1 MANVI
6 EVGTIDGYSN
16 GNTHGRYRVCIAYDS
31 CTRNYSKPTGS
42 VSHSGVGRTTA
53 TITGNVSNWGTAGAV
68 TFVSG
73 TGISYKPSG
82 YGYTFSGNATMFAV
96 RYNSGYT
103 TNSMRHSGWIGASG
117 NNTWGETSENNSGS
131 SSPATFSAN
140 KGTVTYNCPANQS
153 YIPVYVYVRAANS
166 NGSTVG
172 GTPLEKTTNV
182 PISNHNTNTSS
193 SIVYGTSTS
202 YGNSASSG
210 VQITNLSPNTTYY
223 YRYRLTNAGGSSDY
237 TGNFTTTGNAPVI
250 NSIAVSPSRTSAIF
264 SPNVSYDTNA
274 SFSSYSIRYGTSTS
288 YGSTSTSTTISGL
301 TPNTTYY
308 YSMTVTDNWGRT
320 STAKTGSFKTTGNN
334 PTINSH
340 EVKVYAQTS
349 VEMQY
354 SASYDTN
361 DSLSSY
367 EWEYGT
373 STSYGSSV
381 TGTNI
386 INGLNANTTYYY
398 KLTVTSVQGR
408 SSTATGSFKTD
419 PATVTISALGI
430 SEITETTVKVDY
442 TFSNPSNVEQFYVI
456 ETILE
461 REDGTSQNYQASN
474 VIPPYSKVYNNLEP
488 GSKYTCKVRVSI
500 KGQSGTVYYSQWA
513 SQDFETLASTPFVK
527 IDSNGV
533 IKHYKGYAL
542 GKSDIYNGYS
552 SEWKNGNYSE
562 TINSSISFNGEGA
575 GVSKVKHIEIMPN
588 DAYAYEFP
596 VEQFTT
602 SSGITLILTNASD
615 IIQKVVKVTSGQSG
629 SINTDS
635 STRLYITCTG
645 TDLSK
650 ETAKYIRFSIY
661 RSIKKV
667 PLDKESIVT
676 LNNKIRYIDISQNGY
691 IKGTTTGSDGKIIE
705 LDVYDKLGNNIALN
719 KNVTMERG
727 SGSNLEKIT
736 DGNHD
741 GSSYCI
747 LNENSAG
754 TTVRIDL
761 GQEYSYDQIDRV
773 VLWRDV
779 DCLYQESRLLGLDAN
794 KQITWKFQSY
804 KSEGVY
810 KETSEGYTGR
820 PRKAKT
826 KHNIYITSLL
836 NELDNPPFADKITI
850 NADWNI
856 SIPPVIADLTTHRV
870 DAIIAANSGRLL
882 KNDVGDLTALTTTEK
897 SNLVDAINEIWNGI
911 NKTEEEFTVL
921 DFVLESILCG

>member
-1 MANVI
+1 MATVYSGQRWNGEGSCYWRIRVDYSDNSANVYVD
-6 EVGTIDGYSN
+6 VG
-16 GNTHGRYRVCIAYDS
+16 
-31 CTRNYSKPTGS
+31 
-42 VSHSGVGRTTA
+42 
-53 TITGNVSNWGTAGAV
+53 
-68 TFVSG
+68 
-73 TGISYKPSG
+73 PSG
-82 YGYTFSGNATMFAV
+82 WSIWLRFT
-96 RYNSGYT
+96 
-103 TNSMRHSGWIGASG
+103 SG
-117 NNTWGETSENNSGS
+117 NNTFTKN
-131 SSPATFSAN
+131 A
-140 KGTVTYNCPANQS
+140 
-153 YIPVYVYVRAANS
+153 
-166 NGSTVG
+166 
-172 GTPLEKTTNV
+172 
-182 PISNHNTNTSS
+182 
-193 SIVYGTSTS
+193 
-202 YGNSASSG
+202 
-210 VQITNLSPNTTYY
+210 TTYY
-223 YRYRLTNAGGSSDY
+223 ASNNGKSANLLGTLSISPYSATTVYQTCSGSTWGGNVNGESSVTIPQQYSPAGPTYSRSVSGITRTSATLNVSCSSNPASYWRIHWYDTSGSWVGYSGNGATGSWTYTQDNLTPNTSYNFY
-237 TGNFTTTGNAPVI
+237 TQVTNNNDGEETGLSPIGFTTTGNAPTI
-250 NSIAVSPSRTSAIF
+250 NSVAVSPSRTSAIF
-264 SPNVSYDTNA
+264 NPNVSYDTNA

-320 STAKTGSFKTTGNN
+320 SIAKTGSFKTTGNN

-340 EVKVYAQTS
+340 GVKTYAQTS

-367 EWEYGT
+367 KWEYGT

-386 INGLNANTTYYY
+386 INGLNVNTTYYY
-398 KLTVTSVQGR
+398 KLTVTSTQGR
-408 SSTATGSFKTD
+408 NSTTTGSFKTD

-430 SEITETTVKVDY
+430 SEITETTAKVDY
-442 TFSNPSNVEQFYVI
+442 TFNNPSNVGQFYVI

-461 REDGTSQNYQASN
+461 REDGDSHNYQVNNIAS
-474 VIPPYSKVYNNLEP
+474 PYSKVYDNLEP
-488 GSKYTCKVRVSI
+488 GSKYTCKARVGI
-500 KGQSGTVYYSQWA
+500 KGQGGTIYYSQWA

-562 TINSSISFNGEGA
+562 TVNSPISFNGEGA
-575 GVSKVKHIEIMPN
+575 GVSKVKYIEIMPN

-602 SSGITLILTNASD
+602 SSNITLILTNVSD
-615 IIQKVVKVTSGQSG
+615 IVQKVVKVTPGQSG

-645 TDLSK
+645 TDLNK
-650 ETAKYIRFSIY
+650 ETARYVRFSIY
-661 RSIKKV
+661 RSISKV

-741 GSSYCI
+741 GSSYCT

-754 TTVRIDL
+754 TTVRVDL

-779 DCLYQESRLLGLDAN
+779 DCLYQESRLLGLDVN

-836 NELDNPPFADKITI
+836 NELDSPPFADKITI

-921 DFVLESILCG
+921 DFVLESILCS

>member
-1 MANVI
+1 MATVYSGQRWNGEGSCYWRIRVDYSDNSANVYVD
-6 EVGTIDGYSN
+6 VG
-16 GNTHGRYRVCIAYDS
+16 
-31 CTRNYSKPTGS
+31 
-42 VSHSGVGRTTA
+42 
-53 TITGNVSNWGTAGAV
+53 
-68 TFVSG
+68 
-73 TGISYKPSG
+73 PSG
-82 YGYTFSGNATMFAV
+82 WSIWLRFT
-96 RYNSGYT
+96 
-103 TNSMRHSGWIGASG
+103 SG
-117 NNTWGETSENNSGS
+117 NNTFTKN
-131 SSPATFSAN
+131 A
-140 KGTVTYNCPANQS
+140 
-153 YIPVYVYVRAANS
+153 
-166 NGSTVG
+166 
-172 GTPLEKTTNV
+172 
-182 PISNHNTNTSS
+182 
-193 SIVYGTSTS
+193 
-202 YGNSASSG
+202 
-210 VQITNLSPNTTYY
+210 TTYY
-223 YRYRLTNAGGSSDY
+223 ASNNGKSANLLGTLSISPYSATTVYQTCSGSTWGGNVNGESSVTIPQQYSPAGPTYSRSVSGITRTSATLNVSCSSNPASYWRIHWYDTSGSWVGYSGNGATGSWTYTQDNLTPNTSYNFY
-237 TGNFTTTGNAPVI
+237 TQVTNNNDGEGTGLSPIGFTTTGNAPTI
-250 NSIAVSPSRTSAIF
+250 NSVAVSPSRTSAIF
-264 SPNVSYDTNA
+264 NPNVSYDTNA

-320 STAKTGSFKTTGNN
+320 SAAKTGSFKTTGNN

-340 EVKVYAQTS
+340 GVKTYAQTS
-349 VEMQY
+349 AEMQY

-367 EWEYGT
+367 KWEYGT

-386 INGLNANTTYYY
+386 INGLNVNTTYYY
-398 KLTVTSVQGR
+398 KLTVTSTQGR
-408 SSTATGSFKTD
+408 NSTTTGSFKTD

-430 SEITETTVKVDY
+430 SEITETTAKVDY
-442 TFSNPSNVEQFYVI
+442 TFNNPSNVGQFYVI

-461 REDGTSQNYQASN
+461 REDGDSHNYQVNNIAS
-474 VIPPYSKVYNNLEP
+474 PYSKVYDNLEP
-488 GSKYTCKVRVSI
+488 GSKYTCKARVGI
-500 KGQSGTVYYSQWA
+500 KGQGGTIYYSQWA

-562 TINSSISFNGEGA
+562 TVNSPISFNGEGA
-575 GVSKVKHIEIMPN
+575 GVSKVKYIEIMPN

-602 SSGITLILTNASD
+602 SSNITLILTNVSD
-615 IIQKVVKVTSGQSG
+615 IVQKVVKVTPGQSG

-645 TDLSK
+645 TDLNK
-650 ETAKYIRFSIY
+650 ETARYVRFSIY
-661 RSIKKV
+661 RSISKV

-719 KNVTMERG
+719 KNVTMEKG

-779 DCLYQESRLLGLDAN
+779 DCIYQESRLLGLDAS

-810 KETSEGYTGR
+810 KETSEGYTAR

>member
-1 MANVI
+1 MATVYSGQRWNGEGSCYWRIRVDYSDNSANVYVD
-6 EVGTIDGYSN
+6 VG
-16 GNTHGRYRVCIAYDS
+16 
-31 CTRNYSKPTGS
+31 
-42 VSHSGVGRTTA
+42 
-53 TITGNVSNWGTAGAV
+53 
-68 TFVSG
+68 
-73 TGISYKPSG
+73 PSG
-82 YGYTFSGNATMFAV
+82 WSIWLRFT
-96 RYNSGYT
+96 
-103 TNSMRHSGWIGASG
+103 SG
-117 NNTWGETSENNSGS
+117 NNTFTKN
-131 SSPATFSAN
+131 A
-140 KGTVTYNCPANQS
+140 
-153 YIPVYVYVRAANS
+153 
-166 NGSTVG
+166 
-172 GTPLEKTTNV
+172 
-182 PISNHNTNTSS
+182 
-193 SIVYGTSTS
+193 
-202 YGNSASSG
+202 
-210 VQITNLSPNTTYY
+210 TTYY
-223 YRYRLTNAGGSSDY
+223 ASNNGKSANLLGTLSISPYSATTVYQTCSGSTWGGNVNGESSVTIPQQYSPAGPTYSRSVSGITRTSATLNVSCSSNPASYWRIHWYDTSGSWVGYSGNGATGSWTYTQDNLTPNTSYNFY
-237 TGNFTTTGNAPVI
+237 TQVTNNNDGEGTGLSPIEFTTTGNAPTI
-250 NSIAVSPSRTSAIF
+250 NSVAVSPSRTSAIF
-264 SPNVSYDTNA
+264 NPNVSYDTNA
-274 SFSSYSIRYGTSTS
+274 SFRSYSIRYGTSTS

-320 STAKTGSFKTTGNN
+320 SAAKTGSFKTTGNN

-340 EVKVYAQTS
+340 GVKTYAQTS

-367 EWEYGT
+367 KWEYGT

-398 KLTVTSVQGR
+398 KLTVTSTQGR

-430 SEITETTVKVDY
+430 SEITETTAKVDY
-442 TFSNPSNVEQFYVI
+442 TFNNPSNVEQFYVI
-456 ETILE
+456 ETVLE
-461 REDGTSQNYQASN
+461 REDGTSQNYQAN
-474 VIPPYSKVYNNLEP
+474 NITPPYTKVYDNLEP
-488 GSKYTCKVRVSI
+488 GSKYTCKTRVGI

-562 TINSSISFNGEGA
+562 TVNSPISFNGEGA
-575 GVSKVKHIEIMPN
+575 GVSKVKYIEIMPN
-588 DAYAYEFP
+588 DTYTYEFP

-602 SSGITLILTNASD
+602 SSSITLILTNVSD
-615 IIQKVVKVTSGQSG
+615 IIQKVVKVTPGQSG
-629 SINTDS
+629 SINTGS
-635 STRLYITCTG
+635 STRLYMTCTG

-650 ETAKYIRFSIY
+650 ETAKYVRFSIY

-741 GSSYCI
+741 GSSYCT

-754 TTVRIDL
+754 TTVRVDL

-850 NADWNI
+850 NADWNM

>member
-1 MANVI
+1 MATVYSGQRWNGEGSCYWRIRVDYSDNSANVYVD
-6 EVGTIDGYSN
+6 VG
-16 GNTHGRYRVCIAYDS
+16 
-31 CTRNYSKPTGS
+31 
-42 VSHSGVGRTTA
+42 
-53 TITGNVSNWGTAGAV
+53 
-68 TFVSG
+68 
-73 TGISYKPSG
+73 PSG
-82 YGYTFSGNATMFAV
+82 WSIWLRFT
-96 RYNSGYT
+96 
-103 TNSMRHSGWIGASG
+103 SG
-117 NNTWGETSENNSGS
+117 NNTFTKN
-131 SSPATFSAN
+131 A
-140 KGTVTYNCPANQS
+140 
-153 YIPVYVYVRAANS
+153 
-166 NGSTVG
+166 
-172 GTPLEKTTNV
+172 
-182 PISNHNTNTSS
+182 
-193 SIVYGTSTS
+193 
-202 YGNSASSG
+202 
-210 VQITNLSPNTTYY
+210 TTYY
-223 YRYRLTNAGGSSDY
+223 ASNNGKSANLLGTLSISPYSATTVYQTCSGSTWGGNVNGESSVTIPQQYSPAGPTYSRSVSGITRTSATLNVSCSSNPASYWRIHWYDTSGSWVGYSGNGATGSWTYTQDNLTPNTSYNFY
-237 TGNFTTTGNAPVI
+237 TQVTNNNDGEGTGLSPIEFTTTGNAPTI
-250 NSIAVSPSRTSAIF
+250 NSVAVSPSRTSAIF
-264 SPNVSYDTNA
+264 NPNVSYDTNA
-274 SFSSYSIRYGTSTS
+274 SFRSYSIRYGTSTS

-320 STAKTGSFKTTGNN
+320 SIAKTGSFKTTGNN

-340 EVKVYAQTS
+340 GVKTYAQTS

-367 EWEYGT
+367 KWEYGT
-373 STSYGSSV
+373 STSYGSLV

-386 INGLNANTTYYY
+386 INGLNVNTTYYY
-398 KLTVTSVQGR
+398 KLTVTSTQGR
-408 SSTATGSFKTD
+408 NSTTTGSFKTD

-430 SEITETTVKVDY
+430 SEITETTAKVDY
-442 TFSNPSNVEQFYVI
+442 TFNNPSNVGQFYVI

-461 REDGTSQNYQASN
+461 REDGDSQNYQVNNIA
-474 VIPPYSKVYNNLEP
+474 PPYSKVYDNLEP
-488 GSKYTCKVRVSI
+488 GSKYTCKARVGI
-500 KGQSGTVYYSQWA
+500 KGQGGTIYYSQWA

-562 TINSSISFNGEGA
+562 TINSPISFNGEGA
-575 GVSKVKHIEIMPN
+575 GVSKVKYIEIMPN

-602 SSGITLILTNASD
+602 SSNITLILTNVSD
-615 IIQKVVKVTSGQSG
+615 IVQKVVKVIPGQSG

-645 TDLSK
+645 TDLNK
-650 ETAKYIRFSIY
+650 ETARYVRFSIY
-661 RSIKKV
+661 RSISKV

-719 KNVTMERG
+719 KNVTMEKG

-741 GSSYCI
+741 GSSYCT

-754 TTVRIDL
+754 TTVRVDL

-779 DCLYQESRLLGLDAN
+779 DCIYQESRLLGLDAS

-810 KETSEGYTGR
+810 KETSEGYTAR

-897 SNLVDAINEIWNGI
+897 SNLVDAINEIWEGI

>member
-1 MANVI
+1 MATVYSGQRWNGEGSCYWRIRVDYSDNSANVYVD
-6 EVGTIDGYSN
+6 VG
-16 GNTHGRYRVCIAYDS
+16 
-31 CTRNYSKPTGS
+31 
-42 VSHSGVGRTTA
+42 
-53 TITGNVSNWGTAGAV
+53 
-68 TFVSG
+68 
-73 TGISYKPSG
+73 PSG
-82 YGYTFSGNATMFAV
+82 WSIWLRFT
-96 RYNSGYT
+96 
-103 TNSMRHSGWIGASG
+103 SG
-117 NNTWGETSENNSGS
+117 NNTFTKN
-131 SSPATFSAN
+131 A
-140 KGTVTYNCPANQS
+140 
-153 YIPVYVYVRAANS
+153 
-166 NGSTVG
+166 
-172 GTPLEKTTNV
+172 
-182 PISNHNTNTSS
+182 
-193 SIVYGTSTS
+193 
-202 YGNSASSG
+202 
-210 VQITNLSPNTTYY
+210 TTYY
-223 YRYRLTNAGGSSDY
+223 ASNNGKSANLLGTLSISPYSATTVYQTCSGSTWGGNVNGESSVTIPQQYSPAGPTYSRSVSGITRTSATLNVSCSSNPASYWRIHWYNTSGNWVGYSGNGATGSWTYTQDNLTPNTSYNFY
-237 TGNFTTTGNAPVI
+237 TQVTNNNDGEATGLSPIEFTTTGNAPTI
-250 NSIAVSPSRTSAIF
+250 NSVAVSPSRTSAIF
-264 SPNVSYDTNA
+264 NPNVSYDTNA
-274 SFSSYSIRYGTSTS
+274 SFRSYSIRYGTSTS

-308 YSMTVTDNWGRT
+308 YSVTVTDNWGRT
-320 STAKTGSFKTTGNN
+320 STAKTGNFKTTGNN
-334 PTINSH
+334 PTIDSH
-340 EVKVYAQTS
+340 EVKVYTQTS

-367 EWEYGT
+367 KWEYGT

-488 GSKYTCKVRVSI
+488 GSKYTCKARVGI

-615 IIQKVVKVTSGQSG
+615 IIQKVVKVTPGQSG

-650 ETAKYIRFSIY
+650 ETAKYVRFSIY

-667 PLDKESIVT
+667 QLDKESIVT

-741 GSSYCI
+741 GSSYCT

-754 TTVRIDL
+754 TTVRVDL

-897 SNLVDAINEIWNGI
+897 SNLVDAINEIWEGI

>member
-1 MANVI
+1 MATVYSGQRWNGEGSCYWRIRVDYSDNSANVYVD
-6 EVGTIDGYSN
+6 VG
-16 GNTHGRYRVCIAYDS
+16 
-31 CTRNYSKPTGS
+31 
-42 VSHSGVGRTTA
+42 
-53 TITGNVSNWGTAGAV
+53 
-68 TFVSG
+68 
-73 TGISYKPSG
+73 PSG
-82 YGYTFSGNATMFAV
+82 WSIWLRFT
-96 RYNSGYT
+96 
-103 TNSMRHSGWIGASG
+103 SG
-117 NNTWGETSENNSGS
+117 NNTFTKN
-131 SSPATFSAN
+131 A
-140 KGTVTYNCPANQS
+140 
-153 YIPVYVYVRAANS
+153 
-166 NGSTVG
+166 
-172 GTPLEKTTNV
+172 
-182 PISNHNTNTSS
+182 
-193 SIVYGTSTS
+193 
-202 YGNSASSG
+202 
-210 VQITNLSPNTTYY
+210 TTYY
-223 YRYRLTNAGGSSDY
+223 ASNNGKSANLLGTLSISPYSATTVYQTCSGSTWGGNVNGESSVTIPQQYSPAGPTYSRSVSGITRTSATLNVSCSSNPASYWRIHWYDTSGSWVGYSGNGATGSWTYTQDNLTPNTSYNFY
-237 TGNFTTTGNAPVI
+237 TQVTNNNDGEGTGLSPIEFTTTGNAPTI
-250 NSIAVSPSRTSAIF
+250 NSVAVSPSRTSAIF
-264 SPNVSYDTNA
+264 NPNVSYDTNA
-274 SFSSYSIRYGTSTS
+274 SFRSYSIRYGTSTS

-320 STAKTGSFKTTGNN
+320 SAAKTGSFKTTGNN

-340 EVKVYAQTS
+340 GVKTYAQTS
-349 VEMQY
+349 TEMQY

-367 EWEYGT
+367 KWEYGT

-381 TGTNI
+381 TGTNTI
-386 INGLNANTTYYY
+386 SGLSVNTTYYY
-398 KLTVTSVQGR
+398 KLTVTGIQGR

-430 SEITETTVKVDY
+430 SEITETTAKVDY
-442 TFSNPSNVEQFYVI
+442 TFNNPSNVEQFYVI
-456 ETILE
+456 ETVLE
-461 REDGTSQNYQASN
+461 REDGTSQNYQAN
-474 VIPPYSKVYNNLEP
+474 NITPPYTKVYDNLEP
-488 GSKYTCKVRVSI
+488 GSKYTCKARVGI
-500 KGQSGTVYYSQWA
+500 KGQGGTIYYSQWA

-562 TINSSISFNGEGA
+562 TVNSPISFNGEGA
-575 GVSKVKHIEIMPN
+575 GVSKVKYIEIMPN

-602 SSGITLILTNASD
+602 SSGITLILTNVSD
-615 IIQKVVKVTSGQSG
+615 IIQKVVKVTPGQSG

-650 ETAKYIRFSIY
+650 ETARYVRFSIY

-719 KNVTMERG
+719 KNVTMEKG

-741 GSSYCI
+741 GSSYCT

-773 VLWRDV
+773 VLWRDA

-810 KETSEGYTGR
+810 KETSEGYTAR

-921 DFVLESILCG
+921 DFVLESILCN

>member
-1 MANVI
+1 MATVYSGQRWNGDGSCYWRIRVDYSDNTANVYVD
-6 EVGTIDGYSN
+6 VG
-16 GNTHGRYRVCIAYDS
+16 
-31 CTRNYSKPTGS
+31 
-42 VSHSGVGRTTA
+42 
-53 TITGNVSNWGTAGAV
+53 
-68 TFVSG
+68 
-73 TGISYKPSG
+73 PSG
-82 YGYTFSGNATMFAV
+82 WSIWLRFT
-96 RYNSGYT
+96 
-103 TNSMRHSGWIGASG
+103 SG
-117 NNTWGETSENNSGS
+117 NNTFTKNATIYYASNNGKSANLLGTLSISPYSATTVYQTCSGS
-131 SSPATFSAN
+131 SWGGNVNGESSVTIPKQYSPEGPTYSRSVSGITRTSATLNVSCSSN
-140 KGTVTYNCPANQS
+140 PAS
-153 YIPVYVYVRAANS
+153 YWKIHWY
-166 NGSTVG
+166 
-172 GTPLEKTTNV
+172 
-182 PISNHNTNTSS
+182 NTSGSWVGS
-193 SIVYGTSTS
+193 SGNGATGSWTYTQDNLTPNTS
-202 YGNSASSG
+202 YNFYTQ
-210 VQITNLSPNTTYY
+210 VTNNNDGEGTGLSPI
-223 YRYRLTNAGGSSDY
+223 G
-237 TGNFTTTGNAPVI
+237 FITTGNAPTI
-250 NSIAVSPSRTSAIF
+250 NSVAVSPSRTSVIF
-264 SPNVSYDTNA
+264 NPNVSYDTNA

-320 STAKTGSFKTTGNN
+320 SVAKTGSFKTTGNN

-340 EVKVYAQTS
+340 GIKTYAQTS

-367 EWEYGT
+367 KWEYGT
-373 STSYGSSV
+373 STSYGNSV

-398 KLTVTSVQGR
+398 KLTVTSTQGR
-408 SSTATGSFKTD
+408 NSTTTGSFKTD

-430 SEITETTVKVDY
+430 SEITETTAKVDY
-442 TFSNPSNVEQFYVI
+442 TFNNPSNVEQFYVI
-456 ETILE
+456 ETVLE
-461 REDGTSQNYQASN
+461 REDGTSQNYQAN
-474 VIPPYSKVYNNLEP
+474 NITPPYTKVYDNLEQ
-488 GSKYTCKVRVSI
+488 GSKYTCKTRVGI
-500 KGQSGTVYYSQWA
+500 KGQSGTIYYSQWA

-562 TINSSISFNGEGA
+562 TVNSPISFNGEGA
-575 GVSKVKHIEIMPN
+575 GVSKVKYIEIMPN
-588 DAYAYEFP
+588 DAYTYEFP

-602 SSGITLILTNASD
+602 SSGITLILTNVSD
-615 IIQKVVKVTSGQSG
+615 IIQKVVKVTPGQSG
-629 SINTDS
+629 SINTGS

-645 TDLSK
+645 TDLNK
-650 ETAKYIRFSIY
+650 ETVRYVRFSIY

-719 KNVTMERG
+719 RNVTMERG
-727 SGSNLEKIT
+727 SGSNLERIT

-741 GSSYCI
+741 GSSYCT

-754 TTVRIDL
+754 TTVRVDL

-810 KETSEGYTGR
+810 KETSEGYTAR

-836 NELDNPPFADKITI
+836 NELDSPPFADKITI
-850 NADWNI
+850 NADWNM
-856 SIPPVIADLTTHRV
+856 SIPPVITDLTTHRV

>member
-1 MANVI
+1 MAS
-6 EVGTIDGYSN
+6 GTVRIRPD
-16 GNTHGRYRVCIAYDS
+16 
-31 CTRNYSKPTGS
+31 
-42 VSHSGVGRTTA
+42 GRTPQLGVKYST
-53 TITGNVSNWGTAGAV
+53 
-68 TFVSG
+68 
-73 TGISYKPSG
+73 SYNG
-82 YGYTFSGNATMFAV
+82 
-96 RYNSGYT
+96 
-103 TNSMRHSGWIGASG
+103 
-117 NNTWGETSENNSGS
+117 SGS
-131 SSPATFSAN
+131 YTVSLWLASSSVYSSGAHFGYRIEATL
-140 KGTVTYNCPANQS
+140 
-153 YIPVYVYVRAANS
+153 
-166 NGSTVG
+166 NGSTQRLKENSPSQWSENG
-172 GTPLEKTTNV
+172 GNGTKTWYNV
-182 PISNHNTNTSS
+182 PYGSKVSFGSQVDMSSNVDIGYDTPGGPTYSRSVSGITRTSATLNVSCSSNPAGYWRIHWYNTSGS
-193 SIVYGTSTS
+193 WVGYSGNGATGSWTYTQDNLTPNTS
-202 YGNSASSG
+202 YNFYTQ
-210 VQITNLSPNTTYY
+210 VTNNNDGEETGLSPV
-223 YRYRLTNAGGSSDY
+223 G
-237 TGNFTTTGNAPVI
+237 FTTTGNAPTI
-250 NSIAVSPSRTSAIF
+250 NSIGVSPSRTSAVF
-264 SPNVSYDTNA
+264 NSSVSYDTNA
-274 SFSSYSIRYGTSTS
+274 SFSSYSIRYGTSTN
-288 YGSTSTSTTISGL
+288 YGLTSTSTTISGL

-308 YSMTVTDNWGRT
+308 YSITVTDNWGRT
-320 STAKTGSFKTTGNN
+320 SAAKTGNFKTTGNN

-340 EVKVYAQTS
+340 GVKTYAQTS
-349 VEMQY
+349 TEMQY

-367 EWEYGT
+367 KWEYGT
-373 STSYGSSV
+373 SISYGSSV
-381 TGTNI
+381 TGTNTI
-386 INGLNANTTYYY
+386 SGLSANTIYYY
-398 KLTVTSVQGR
+398 KLTVTGIQGR

-430 SEITETTVKVDY
+430 SEITETAAKVDY
-442 TFSNPSNVEQFYVI
+442 TFNNPSNVEQFYVI
-456 ETILE
+456 ETVLE
-461 REDGTSQNYQASN
+461 REDGTSQNYQAN
-474 VIPPYSKVYNNLEP
+474 NITPPYTKVYDNLEP
-488 GSKYTCKVRVSI
+488 GSKYTCKVRVGI
-500 KGQSGTVYYSQWA
+500 KGQGGTIYYSQWT

-562 TINSSISFNGEGA
+562 TVNSSISFNREGA
-575 GVSKVKHIEIMPN
+575 GVSKVKYIEIMPN
-588 DAYAYEFP
+588 DTYTYEFP

-602 SSGITLILTNASD
+602 SSGITLILTNVSD
-615 IIQKVVKVTSGQSG
+615 IIQKVVKVTPGQSG
-629 SINTDS
+629 SINTGS
-635 STRLYITCTG
+635 GTRLYITCTG
-645 TDLSK
+645 TNLSK
-650 ETAKYIRFSIY
+650 ETARYVRFSIY

-667 PLDKESIVT
+667 QLDKESIVT

-719 KNVTMERG
+719 KNVTIEKG

-741 GSSYCI
+741 GSSYCT

-754 TTVRIDL
+754 TTVRVDL

-779 DCLYQESRLLGLDAN
+779 DCLYQESRLLGLDTN

-810 KETSEGYTGR
+810 KETSEGYTAR

-836 NELDNPPFADKITI
+836 NELDSPPFADKITI
-850 NADWNI
+850 NADWDI

>member
-1 MANVI
+1 MATWVN
-6 EVGTIDGYSN
+6 EVSTSQGGNISMRVAGGYTAVTRVGNTITCNIGVRFIASQWTYNSVVGWYGGVRKWAQRSEGGQHTATNGTYYCGSGDIPGLNYQNTSETTPWSFSATVSGRGAGTVSATIGTAWNGWTPNSSQYNHTFSIPYPAVAGDPVYSRSVSGITRTSATLNISCTSNPTAYWRIHWYNTNAEWVGYSGN
-16 GNTHGRYRVCIAYDS
+16 GA
-31 CTRNYSKPTGS
+31 
-42 VSHSGVGRTTA
+42 
-53 TITGNVSNWGTAGAV
+53 TGNW
-68 TFVSG
+68 
-73 TGISYKPSG
+73 SY
-82 YGYTFSGNATMFAV
+82 T
-96 RYNSGYT
+96 
-103 TNSMRHSGWIGASG
+103 
-117 NNTWGETSENNSGS
+117 
-131 SSPATFSAN
+131 
-140 KGTVTYNCPANQS
+140 QD
-153 YIPVYVYVRAANS
+153 
-166 NGSTVG
+166 
-172 GTPLEKTTNV
+172 
-182 PISNHNTNTSS
+182 
-193 SIVYGTSTS
+193 
-202 YGNSASSG
+202 
-210 VQITNLSPNTTYY
+210 NLTPNTTYNFY
-223 YRYRLTNAGGSSDY
+223 TQVTNNDDGEA
-237 TGNFTTTGNAPVI
+237 TGLSPISFTTSGNAPVL
-250 NSIAVSPSRTSAIF
+250 NSVTVSPSRTAAVLN
-264 SPNVSYDTNA
+264 PNVSYDTNA
-274 SFSSYSIRYGTSTS
+274 SFGSYSIRYGMSTS

-301 TPNTTYY
+301 TPNTIYY
-308 YSMTVTDNWGRT
+308 YSVTVTDNWGRT
-320 STAKTGSFKTTGNN
+320 STAKTGSFKTTGND
-334 PTINSH
+334 PVIESH
-340 EVKVYAQTS
+340 GVYRYDQTD
-349 VEMQY
+349 VEMEY
-354 SASYDTN
+354 SASFDTN
-361 DSLSSY
+361 DSLSQQ
-367 EWEYGT
+367 EWDYGT
-373 STSYGSSV
+373 STSYGSTVSE
-381 TGTNI
+381 TNH
-386 INGLNANTTYYY
+386 LANLTPNTVYYY
-398 KLTVTSVQGR
+398 RLKVRGVQGR
-408 SSTATGSFKTD
+408 TGIATGSFKTD
-419 PATVTISALGI
+419 PETVTISALNI
-430 SEITETTVKVDY
+430 SEITETTAKVNY
-442 TFSNPSNVEQFYVI
+442 TFNNPSNVTSFEKI
-456 ETILE
+456 ETIITK
-461 REDGTSQNYQASN
+461 DGGADQAYEESDI
-474 VIPPYSKVYNNLEP
+474 IPPYSKIYDNLEP
-488 GSKYTCKVRVSI
+488 GAKYTYKTRVI
-500 KGQSGTVYYSQWA
+500 IRGQLGVGNHYTFYTSPWVIRE
-513 SQDFETLASTPFVK
+513 FETLASTPFVK

-562 TINSSISFNGEGA
+562 TVNSSISFNGEGA

-596 VEQFTT
+596 VEQFKT

-615 IIQKVVKVTSGQSG
+615 IIQKVVKVIPGQSG

-650 ETAKYIRFSIY
+650 ETARYVRFSIY

-691 IKGTTTGSDGKIIE
+691 VKGTTTGSDGKIIA
-705 LDVYDKLGNNIALN
+705 LDVYDKLGDNIALN
-719 KNVTMERG
+719 KNVTMEKG

-741 GSSYCI
+741 GSSYCT

-754 TTVRIDL
+754 TTVRVDL

-810 KETSEGYTGR
+810 KETSEGYTAR

-836 NELDNPPFADKITI
+836 NELDSPPFADKITI

>member
-53 TITGNVSNWGTAGAV
+53 TITGNVSNWGTSGAV

-117 NNTWGETSENNSGS
+117 SNTWGETSENNSGS

-140 KGTVTYNCPANQS
+140 KGRVTYNCPANQS

-172 GTPLEKTTNV
+172 GTPLEKTINV

-237 TGNFTTTGNAPVI
+237 TGNFTTTGNAPTI
-250 NSIAVSPSRTSAIF
+250 NSVAVSPSRTSVILN
-264 SPNVSYDTNA
+264 PNVSYDTNA

-320 STAKTGSFKTTGNN
+320 SAAKTGSFKTTGNN

-340 EVKVYAQTS
+340 GVKTYAQTS
-349 VEMQY
+349 TEMQC

-367 EWEYGT
+367 KWEYGT

-381 TGTNI
+381 TGTNTI
-386 INGLNANTTYYY
+386 SGLSANTTYYY
-398 KLTVTSVQGR
+398 KLTVTGIQGR

-430 SEITETTVKVDY
+430 SEITETTAKVDY
-442 TFSNPSNVEQFYVI
+442 TFNNPSNVEQFYVI
-456 ETILE
+456 ETVLE
-461 REDGTSQNYQASN
+461 REDGTSQNYQAN
-474 VIPPYSKVYNNLEP
+474 NIIPPYTKVYDNLEP
-488 GSKYTCKVRVSI
+488 GSKYTCKTRVGI

-562 TINSSISFNGEGA
+562 TVNSPISFNGEGA
-575 GVSKVKHIEIMPN
+575 GVSKVKYIEIMPN
-588 DAYAYEFP
+588 DTYTYEFP

-602 SSGITLILTNASD
+602 SSGITLILTNVSD
-615 IIQKVVKVTSGQSG
+615 IIQKVVKVTPGQSG

-645 TDLSK
+645 TDLNK
-650 ETAKYIRFSIY
+650 ETARYVRFSIY

-741 GSSYCI
+741 GSSYCT

-754 TTVRIDL
+754 TTVRVDL

>member
-1 MANVI
+1 MA
-6 EVGTIDGYSN
+6 
-16 GNTHGRYRVCIAYDS
+16 
-31 CTRNYSKPTGS
+31 
-42 VSHSGVGRTTA
+42 
-53 TITGNVSNWGTAGAV
+53 
-68 TFVSG
+68 SG
-73 TGISYKPSG
+73 TVRIRPDEHAPQLGVKYSTSYNG
-82 YGYTFSGNATMFAV
+82 
-96 RYNSGYT
+96 
-103 TNSMRHSGWIGASG
+103 
-117 NNTWGETSENNSGS
+117 SGS
-131 SSPATFSAN
+131 Y
-140 KGTVTYNCPANQS
+140 TVS
-153 YIPVYVYVRAANS
+153 LWLANS
-166 NGSTVG
+166 SVYSSGAYFGYRIEATLNGSTQRLKENSPSTWSENG
-172 GTPLEKTTNV
+172 GNGTKTWYNV
-182 PISNHNTNTSS
+182 PYGSKVSFGSQVEMLSNVDIGYDTPGGPTYSRSVSGITRTSATLNVSCSSNPAGYWRIHWYNTSGS
-193 SIVYGTSTS
+193 WVGYSGNGATGSWTYTQDNLTPNTS
-202 YGNSASSG
+202 YNFYTQ
-210 VQITNLSPNTTYY
+210 VTNNNDGEGTGLSPI
-223 YRYRLTNAGGSSDY
+223 G
-237 TGNFTTTGNAPVI
+237 FTTIGNAPAI
-250 NSIAVSPSRTSAIF
+250 NSVGVSPSRTSAIF
-264 SPNVSYDTNA
+264 NPSVSYDTNA

-320 STAKTGSFKTTGNN
+320 SAAKTGSFKTTGNN

-340 EVKVYAQTS
+340 GVKTYAQTS
-349 VEMQY
+349 MEMQY

-367 EWEYGT
+367 KWEYGT

-381 TGTNI
+381 TGTNTI
-386 INGLNANTTYYY
+386 SGLSANTTYYY
-398 KLTVTSVQGR
+398 KLTVTGIQGR

-430 SEITETTVKVDY
+430 SEITETTAKVDY
-442 TFSNPSNVEQFYVI
+442 TFNNPSNVEQFYVI

-461 REDGTSQNYQASN
+461 REDGTSQSYQEN
-474 VIPPYSKVYNNLEP
+474 NITPPYTKVYDNLEP
-488 GSKYTCKVRVSI
+488 GSKYTYKTRVGI

-562 TINSSISFNGEGA
+562 TVNSPISFNGEGA
-575 GVSKVKHIEIMPN
+575 GVSKVKYIEIMPN
-588 DAYAYEFP
+588 DTYTYEFP

-602 SSGITLILTNASD
+602 SSGITLILTNVSD
-615 IIQKVVKVTSGQSG
+615 IIQKVVKVTPGQSG

-650 ETAKYIRFSIY
+650 ETAKYVRFSIY

-691 IKGTTTGSDGKIIE
+691 IKGTTTGYDGKIIE

-719 KNVTMERG
+719 RNVTMERG

-779 DCLYQESRLLGLDAN
+779 DCIYQESRLLGLDTS

-810 KETSEGYTGR
+810 KETSEGYAAR

-882 KNDVGDLTALTTTEK
+882 KNDVGDLTALTTIEK

>member
-1 MANVI
+1 MATVYSGQRWNGEGSCYWRIRVDYSDNSANVYVD
-6 EVGTIDGYSN
+6 VG
-16 GNTHGRYRVCIAYDS
+16 
-31 CTRNYSKPTGS
+31 
-42 VSHSGVGRTTA
+42 
-53 TITGNVSNWGTAGAV
+53 
-68 TFVSG
+68 
-73 TGISYKPSG
+73 PSG
-82 YGYTFSGNATMFAV
+82 WSIWLRFT
-96 RYNSGYT
+96 
-103 TNSMRHSGWIGASG
+103 SG
-117 NNTWGETSENNSGS
+117 NNTFTKN
-131 SSPATFSAN
+131 A
-140 KGTVTYNCPANQS
+140 
-153 YIPVYVYVRAANS
+153 
-166 NGSTVG
+166 
-172 GTPLEKTTNV
+172 
-182 PISNHNTNTSS
+182 
-193 SIVYGTSTS
+193 
-202 YGNSASSG
+202 
-210 VQITNLSPNTTYY
+210 TTYY
-223 YRYRLTNAGGSSDY
+223 ASNNGKSANLLGTLSISPYSATTVYQTCSGSTWGGNVNGESSVTIPQQYSPAGPTYSRSVSGITRTSATLNVSCSSNPASYWRIHWYDTSGSWVGYSGNGATGSWTYTQDNLTPNTSYNFY
-237 TGNFTTTGNAPVI
+237 TQVTNNNDGEGTGLSPIEFTTTGNAPTI
-250 NSIAVSPSRTSAIF
+250 NSVAVSPSRTSAIF
-264 SPNVSYDTNA
+264 NPNVSYDTNA
-274 SFSSYSIRYGTSTS
+274 SFRSYSIRYGTSTS

-320 STAKTGSFKTTGNN
+320 SIAKTGSFKTTGNN

-340 EVKVYAQTS
+340 GVKTYAQTS

-367 EWEYGT
+367 KWEYGT

-386 INGLNANTTYYY
+386 INGLNVNTTYYY
-398 KLTVTSVQGR
+398 KLTVTSTQGR
-408 SSTATGSFKTD
+408 NSTTTGSFKTD

-430 SEITETTVKVDY
+430 SEITETTAKVNY
-442 TFSNPSNVEQFYVI
+442 TFNNPSNVGQFYVI

-461 REDGTSQNYQASN
+461 REDGDSQNYQVNNIA
-474 VIPPYSKVYNNLEP
+474 PPYSKVYDNLEP
-488 GSKYTCKVRVSI
+488 GSKYTCKARVGI
-500 KGQSGTVYYSQWA
+500 KGQGGTIYYSQWA
-513 SQDFETLASTPFVK
+513 SQDFETLANTPFVK

-562 TINSSISFNGEGA
+562 TVNSPISFNGEGA
-575 GVSKVKHIEIMPN
+575 GVSKVKYIEIMPN

-602 SSGITLILTNASD
+602 SSNITLILTNISD
-615 IIQKVVKVTSGQSG
+615 IVQKVVKVTPGQSG

-645 TDLSK
+645 TDLNK
-650 ETAKYIRFSIY
+650 ETARYVRFSIY
-661 RSIKKV
+661 RSISKV

-719 KNVTMERG
+719 KNVIIEKG

-761 GQEYSYDQIDRV
+761 GQEYSYDKIDRV

-779 DCLYQESRLLGLDAN
+779 DCIYQESRLLGLDAS

-810 KETSEGYTGR
+810 KETSEGYTAR

>member
-1 MANVI
+1 MATVYSGQRWNGEGSCYWRIRVDYSDNSANVYVD
-6 EVGTIDGYSN
+6 VG
-16 GNTHGRYRVCIAYDS
+16 
-31 CTRNYSKPTGS
+31 
-42 VSHSGVGRTTA
+42 
-53 TITGNVSNWGTAGAV
+53 
-68 TFVSG
+68 
-73 TGISYKPSG
+73 PSG
-82 YGYTFSGNATMFAV
+82 WSIWLRFT
-96 RYNSGYT
+96 
-103 TNSMRHSGWIGASG
+103 SG
-117 NNTWGETSENNSGS
+117 NNTFTKN
-131 SSPATFSAN
+131 A
-140 KGTVTYNCPANQS
+140 
-153 YIPVYVYVRAANS
+153 
-166 NGSTVG
+166 
-172 GTPLEKTTNV
+172 
-182 PISNHNTNTSS
+182 
-193 SIVYGTSTS
+193 
-202 YGNSASSG
+202 
-210 VQITNLSPNTTYY
+210 TTYY
-223 YRYRLTNAGGSSDY
+223 ASNNGKSANLLGTLSISPYSATTVYQTCSGSTWGGNVNGESSVTIPQQYSPAGPTYSRSVSGITRTSATLNVSCSSNPASYWRIHWYDTSGSWVGYSGNGATGSWTYTQDNLTPNTSYNFY
-237 TGNFTTTGNAPVI
+237 TQVTNNNDGEETGLSPIGFTTTGNAPTI
-250 NSIAVSPSRTSAIF
+250 NSVAVSPSRTSAIF
-264 SPNVSYDTNA
+264 NPNVSYDTNA

-320 STAKTGSFKTTGNN
+320 SIAKTGSFKTTGNN

-340 EVKVYAQTS
+340 GVKTYAQTS

-367 EWEYGT
+367 KWEYGT
-373 STSYGSSV
+373 STSYGSLV

-386 INGLNANTTYYY
+386 INGLNVNTTYYY
-398 KLTVTSVQGR
+398 KLTVTSTQGR
-408 SSTATGSFKTD
+408 NSTTTGSFKTD

-430 SEITETTVKVDY
+430 SEITETTAKVDY
-442 TFSNPSNVEQFYVI
+442 TFNNPSNVGQFYVI

-461 REDGTSQNYQASN
+461 REDGDSQNYQVNNIA
-474 VIPPYSKVYNNLEP
+474 PPYSKVYDNLEP
-488 GSKYTCKVRVSI
+488 GSKYTCKARVGI
-500 KGQSGTVYYSQWA
+500 KGQGGTIYYSQWA

-562 TINSSISFNGEGA
+562 TVNSPISFNGEGA
-575 GVSKVKHIEIMPN
+575 GVSKVKYIEIMPN

-602 SSGITLILTNASD
+602 SSGITLILTNVSD
-615 IIQKVVKVTSGQSG
+615 IIQKVVKVTPGQSG
-629 SINTDS
+629 SINTGS

-650 ETAKYIRFSIY
+650 ETARYVRFSIY

-741 GSSYCI
+741 GSSYCT

-754 TTVRIDL
+754 TTVRVDL

-810 KETSEGYTGR
+810 KETSEGYTSR

-826 KHNIYITSLL
+826 KHNIYIISLL
-836 NELDNPPFADKITI
+836 NELDSPPFADKITI

-897 SNLVDAINEIWNGI
+897 SNLVDAINEIWEGI

>member
-1 MANVI
+1 MATVYSGQRWNGEGSCYWRIRVDYSDNSANVYVD
-6 EVGTIDGYSN
+6 VG
-16 GNTHGRYRVCIAYDS
+16 
-31 CTRNYSKPTGS
+31 
-42 VSHSGVGRTTA
+42 
-53 TITGNVSNWGTAGAV
+53 
-68 TFVSG
+68 
-73 TGISYKPSG
+73 PSG
-82 YGYTFSGNATMFAV
+82 WSIWLRFT
-96 RYNSGYT
+96 
-103 TNSMRHSGWIGASG
+103 SG
-117 NNTWGETSENNSGS
+117 NNTFTKN
-131 SSPATFSAN
+131 A
-140 KGTVTYNCPANQS
+140 
-153 YIPVYVYVRAANS
+153 
-166 NGSTVG
+166 
-172 GTPLEKTTNV
+172 
-182 PISNHNTNTSS
+182 
-193 SIVYGTSTS
+193 
-202 YGNSASSG
+202 
-210 VQITNLSPNTTYY
+210 TTYY
-223 YRYRLTNAGGSSDY
+223 ASNNGKSANLLGTLSISPYSATTVYQTCSGSTWGGNVNGESSVTIPQQYSPAGPTYSRSVSGITRTSATLNVSCSSNPASYWRIHWYDTSGSWVGYSGNGATGSWTYTQDNLTPNTSYNFY
-237 TGNFTTTGNAPVI
+237 TQVTNNNDGEGTGLSPIGFTTTGNAPTI
-250 NSIAVSPSRTSAIF
+250 NSVAVSPSRTSAIF
-264 SPNVSYDTNA
+264 NPNVSYDTNA
-274 SFSSYSIRYGTSTS
+274 SFRSYSIRYGTSTS

-320 STAKTGSFKTTGNN
+320 SIAKTGSFKTTGNN

-340 EVKVYAQTS
+340 GVKTYAQTS
-349 VEMQY
+349 AEMQY

-367 EWEYGT
+367 KWEYGT

-386 INGLNANTTYYY
+386 INGLSVNTTYYY
-398 KLTVTSVQGR
+398 KLTVTSTQGR
-408 SSTATGSFKTD
+408 NSTTTGSFKTD

-430 SEITETTVKVDY
+430 SEITETTAKVDY
-442 TFSNPSNVEQFYVI
+442 TFNNPSNVGQFYVI

-461 REDGTSQNYQASN
+461 REDGDSQNYQVNNIA
-474 VIPPYSKVYNNLEP
+474 PPYSKVYDNLEP
-488 GSKYTCKVRVSI
+488 GSKYTCKARVGI
-500 KGQSGTVYYSQWA
+500 KGQGGTIYYSQWA

-562 TINSSISFNGEGA
+562 TVNSPISFNGEGT
-575 GVSKVKHIEIMPN
+575 GVSKVKYIEIMPN

-602 SSGITLILTNASD
+602 SSNITLILTNVSD
-615 IIQKVVKVTSGQSG
+615 IVQKVVKVTPGQSG

-645 TDLSK
+645 TDLNK
-650 ETAKYIRFSIY
+650 ETARYVRFSIY

-741 GSSYCI
+741 GSSYCT

-754 TTVRIDL
+754 TTVRVDL

-856 SIPPVIADLTTHRV
+856 SIPPVMADLTTHRV

>member
-1 MANVI
+1 MATVYSGQRWNGEGSCYWRIRVDYSDNSANVYVD
-6 EVGTIDGYSN
+6 VG
-16 GNTHGRYRVCIAYDS
+16 
-31 CTRNYSKPTGS
+31 
-42 VSHSGVGRTTA
+42 
-53 TITGNVSNWGTAGAV
+53 
-68 TFVSG
+68 
-73 TGISYKPSG
+73 PSG
-82 YGYTFSGNATMFAV
+82 WSIWLRFT
-96 RYNSGYT
+96 
-103 TNSMRHSGWIGASG
+103 SG
-117 NNTWGETSENNSGS
+117 NNTFTKN
-131 SSPATFSAN
+131 A
-140 KGTVTYNCPANQS
+140 
-153 YIPVYVYVRAANS
+153 
-166 NGSTVG
+166 
-172 GTPLEKTTNV
+172 
-182 PISNHNTNTSS
+182 
-193 SIVYGTSTS
+193 
-202 YGNSASSG
+202 
-210 VQITNLSPNTTYY
+210 TTYY
-223 YRYRLTNAGGSSDY
+223 ASNNGKSANLLGTLSISPYSATTVYQTCSGSTWGGNVNGESSVTIPQQYSPAGPTYSRSVSGITRTSATLNVSCSSNPASYWRIHWYDTSGSWVGYSGNGATGSWTYTQDNLTPNTSYNFY
-237 TGNFTTTGNAPVI
+237 TQVTNNNDGEGTGLSPIEFTTTGNAPTI
-250 NSIAVSPSRTSAIF
+250 NSVAVSPSRTSAIF
-264 SPNVSYDTNA
+264 NPNVSYDTNA
-274 SFSSYSIRYGTSTS
+274 SFRSYSIRYGTSTS

-320 STAKTGSFKTTGNN
+320 SIAKTGSFKTTGNN

-340 EVKVYAQTS
+340 GVKTYAQTS

-367 EWEYGT
+367 KWEYGT

-386 INGLNANTTYYY
+386 INGLNVNTTYYY
-398 KLTVTSVQGR
+398 KLTVTSTQGR
-408 SSTATGSFKTD
+408 NSTTTGSFKTD

-430 SEITETTVKVDY
+430 SEITETTAKVDY
-442 TFSNPSNVEQFYVI
+442 TFNNPSNVGQFYVI

-461 REDGTSQNYQASN
+461 REDGDSQNYQVNKIA
-474 VIPPYSKVYNNLEP
+474 PPYSKVYDNLEP
-488 GSKYTCKVRVSI
+488 GSKYTCKARVGI
-500 KGQSGTVYYSQWA
+500 KGQGGTIYYSQWA

-562 TINSSISFNGEGA
+562 TVNSPISFNGEGA
-575 GVSKVKHIEIMPN
+575 GVSKVKYIEIMPN

-602 SSGITLILTNASD
+602 SSGITLILTNVSD
-615 IIQKVVKVTSGQSG
+615 IIQKVVKVTPGQSG

-645 TDLSK
+645 TDLNK
-650 ETAKYIRFSIY
+650 ETARYVRFSIY

-741 GSSYCI
+741 GSSYCT

-754 TTVRIDL
+754 TTVRVDL

-810 KETSEGYTGR
+810 KETSEGYTAR

-836 NELDNPPFADKITI
+836 NELDSPPFADKITI
-850 NADWNI
+850 NADWNM

>member
-1 MANVI
+1 MATVYSGQRWNGEGSCYWRIRVDYSDNSANVYVD
-6 EVGTIDGYSN
+6 VG
-16 GNTHGRYRVCIAYDS
+16 
-31 CTRNYSKPTGS
+31 
-42 VSHSGVGRTTA
+42 
-53 TITGNVSNWGTAGAV
+53 
-68 TFVSG
+68 
-73 TGISYKPSG
+73 PSG
-82 YGYTFSGNATMFAV
+82 WSIWLRFT
-96 RYNSGYT
+96 
-103 TNSMRHSGWIGASG
+103 SG
-117 NNTWGETSENNSGS
+117 NNTFTKN
-131 SSPATFSAN
+131 A
-140 KGTVTYNCPANQS
+140 
-153 YIPVYVYVRAANS
+153 
-166 NGSTVG
+166 
-172 GTPLEKTTNV
+172 
-182 PISNHNTNTSS
+182 
-193 SIVYGTSTS
+193 
-202 YGNSASSG
+202 
-210 VQITNLSPNTTYY
+210 TTYY
-223 YRYRLTNAGGSSDY
+223 ASNNGKSANLLGTLSISPYSATTVYQTCSGSTWGGNVNGESSVTIPQQYSPAGPTYSRSVSGITRTSATLNVSCSSNPASYWRIHWYDTSGSWVGYSGNGATGSWTYTQDNLTPNTSYNFY
-237 TGNFTTTGNAPVI
+237 TQVTNNNDGEGTGLSPIEFTTTGNAPTI
-250 NSIAVSPSRTSAIF
+250 NSVAVSPSRTSAIF
-264 SPNVSYDTNA
+264 NPNVSYDTNA
-274 SFSSYSIRYGTSTS
+274 SFRSYSIRYGTSTS

-320 STAKTGSFKTTGNN
+320 SIAKTGSFKTTGNN

-340 EVKVYAQTS
+340 GVKTYAQTS

-367 EWEYGT
+367 KWEYGT

-386 INGLNANTTYYY
+386 INGLNVNTTYYY
-398 KLTVTSVQGR
+398 KLTVTSTQGR
-408 SSTATGSFKTD
+408 NSTTTGSFKTD

-430 SEITETTVKVDY
+430 SEITETTAKVDY
-442 TFSNPSNVEQFYVI
+442 TFNNPSNVGQFYVI

-461 REDGTSQNYQASN
+461 REDGDSQNYQVNNIA
-474 VIPPYSKVYNNLEP
+474 PPYSKVYDNLEP
-488 GSKYTCKVRVSI
+488 GSKYTCKARVGI
-500 KGQSGTVYYSQWA
+500 KGQGGTIYYSQWA

-562 TINSSISFNGEGA
+562 TVNSPISFNGEGA
-575 GVSKVKHIEIMPN
+575 GVSKVKYIEIMPN

-602 SSGITLILTNASD
+602 SSNITLILTNVSD
-615 IIQKVVKVTSGQSG
+615 IVQKVVKVTPGQSG

-645 TDLSK
+645 TDLNK
-650 ETAKYIRFSIY
+650 ETARYVRFSIY

-741 GSSYCI
+741 GSSYCT

-754 TTVRIDL
+754 TTVRVDL

>member
-1 MANVI
+1 MATVYSGQRWNGDGSCYWRIRVDYSDNTANVYVD
-6 EVGTIDGYSN
+6 VG
-16 GNTHGRYRVCIAYDS
+16 
-31 CTRNYSKPTGS
+31 
-42 VSHSGVGRTTA
+42 
-53 TITGNVSNWGTAGAV
+53 
-68 TFVSG
+68 
-73 TGISYKPSG
+73 PSG
-82 YGYTFSGNATMFAV
+82 WSIWLRFT
-96 RYNSGYT
+96 
-103 TNSMRHSGWIGASG
+103 SG
-117 NNTWGETSENNSGS
+117 NNTFTKN
-131 SSPATFSAN
+131 A
-140 KGTVTYNCPANQS
+140 
-153 YIPVYVYVRAANS
+153 
-166 NGSTVG
+166 
-172 GTPLEKTTNV
+172 
-182 PISNHNTNTSS
+182 
-193 SIVYGTSTS
+193 
-202 YGNSASSG
+202 
-210 VQITNLSPNTTYY
+210 TTYY
-223 YRYRLTNAGGSSDY
+223 ASNNGKSANLLGTLSISPYSATTVYQTCSGSTWGGNVNGESSVTIPQQYSPAGPTYSRSVSGITRTSATLNVSCSSNPASYWRIHWYNTSGSWVGYSGNGATGSWTYTQDNLTPNTSYNFY
-237 TGNFTTTGNAPVI
+237 TQVTNNNDGEGTGLSPIGFTTTGNAPTI
-250 NSIAVSPSRTSAIF
+250 NNVAVSPSRTSAIF
-264 SPNVSYDTNA
+264 NPNVSYDTNA
-274 SFSSYSIRYGTSTS
+274 SFRSYSIRYGTSTS
-288 YGSTSTSTTISGL
+288 YSSTSTSTTISGL

-320 STAKTGSFKTTGNN
+320 SAAKTGSFKTTGNN

-340 EVKVYAQTS
+340 GVKTYAQTS

-367 EWEYGT
+367 KWEYGT

-398 KLTVTSVQGR
+398 KLTVTSTQGR
-408 SSTATGSFKTD
+408 NSTTTGSFKTD

-430 SEITETTVKVDY
+430 SEITETTAKVDY
-442 TFSNPSNVEQFYVI
+442 TFNNPSNVGQFYVI

-461 REDGTSQNYQASN
+461 REDGDSQNYQVNNIA
-474 VIPPYSKVYNNLEP
+474 PPYSKVYDNLEP
-488 GSKYTCKVRVSI
+488 GSKYTCKARVGI

-615 IIQKVVKVTSGQSG
+615 IIQKVVKIIPGQSG

-650 ETAKYIRFSIY
+650 ETAKYVRFSIY

-667 PLDKESIVT
+667 QLDKESIVT

-741 GSSYCI
+741 DSSYCT

-754 TTVRIDL
+754 TTVRVDL

-810 KETSEGYTGR
+810 KETSEGYTSR

-836 NELDNPPFADKITI
+836 NELDSPPFADKITI

>member
-1 MANVI
+1 MATVYSGQRWNGEGSCYWRIRVDYSDNSANVYVD
-6 EVGTIDGYSN
+6 VG
-16 GNTHGRYRVCIAYDS
+16 
-31 CTRNYSKPTGS
+31 
-42 VSHSGVGRTTA
+42 
-53 TITGNVSNWGTAGAV
+53 
-68 TFVSG
+68 
-73 TGISYKPSG
+73 PSG
-82 YGYTFSGNATMFAV
+82 WSIWLRFT
-96 RYNSGYT
+96 
-103 TNSMRHSGWIGASG
+103 SG
-117 NNTWGETSENNSGS
+117 NNTFTKN
-131 SSPATFSAN
+131 A
-140 KGTVTYNCPANQS
+140 
-153 YIPVYVYVRAANS
+153 
-166 NGSTVG
+166 
-172 GTPLEKTTNV
+172 
-182 PISNHNTNTSS
+182 
-193 SIVYGTSTS
+193 
-202 YGNSASSG
+202 
-210 VQITNLSPNTTYY
+210 TTYY
-223 YRYRLTNAGGSSDY
+223 ASNNGKSANLLGTLSISPYSATTVYQTCSGSTWGGNVNGESSVTIPQQYSPAGPTYSRSVSGITRTSATLNVSCSSNPASYWRIHWYDTSGSWVGYSGNGATGSWTYTQDNLTPNTSYNFY
-237 TGNFTTTGNAPVI
+237 TQVTNNNDGEGTGLSPIEFTTTGNAPTI
-250 NSIAVSPSRTSAIF
+250 NSVAVSPSRTSAIF
-264 SPNVSYDTNA
+264 NPNVSYDTNA
-274 SFSSYSIRYGTSTS
+274 SFRSYSIRYGTSTS

-320 STAKTGSFKTTGNN
+320 SIAKTGSFKTTGNN

-340 EVKVYAQTS
+340 GVKTYAQTS
-349 VEMQY
+349 AEMQY

-367 EWEYGT
+367 KWEYGT

-386 INGLNANTTYYY
+386 INGLNVNTTYYY
-398 KLTVTSVQGR
+398 KLTVTSTQGR
-408 SSTATGSFKTD
+408 NSTTTGSFKTD

-430 SEITETTVKVDY
+430 SEITETTAKVDY
-442 TFSNPSNVEQFYVI
+442 TFNNPSNVGQFYVI

-461 REDGTSQNYQASN
+461 REDGDSQNYQVNNIA
-474 VIPPYSKVYNNLEP
+474 PPYSKVYDNLEP
-488 GSKYTCKVRVSI
+488 GSKYTCKARVGI
-500 KGQSGTVYYSQWA
+500 KGQGGTIYYSQWA

-552 SEWKNGNYSE
+552 SEWKNGDYSE
-562 TINSSISFNGEGA
+562 TVNSLIFFNGEGA
-575 GVSKVKHIEIMPN
+575 GVSKVKYIEIMPN

-602 SSGITLILTNASD
+602 SSNITLILTNVSD
-615 IIQKVVKVTSGQSG
+615 IVQKVVKVTPGQSG

-645 TDLSK
+645 TDLNK
-650 ETAKYIRFSIY
+650 ETARYVRFSIY
-661 RSIKKV
+661 RSISKV

-719 KNVTMERG
+719 KNVIIEKG

-761 GQEYSYDQIDRV
+761 GQEYSYDKIDRV

-779 DCLYQESRLLGLDAN
+779 DCIYQESRLLGLDAS

-810 KETSEGYTGR
+810 KETSEGYTAR

>member
-1 MANVI
+1 MATVYSGQRWNGEGSCYWRIRVDYSDNSANVYVD
-6 EVGTIDGYSN
+6 VG
-16 GNTHGRYRVCIAYDS
+16 
-31 CTRNYSKPTGS
+31 
-42 VSHSGVGRTTA
+42 
-53 TITGNVSNWGTAGAV
+53 
-68 TFVSG
+68 
-73 TGISYKPSG
+73 PSG
-82 YGYTFSGNATMFAV
+82 WSIWLRFT
-96 RYNSGYT
+96 
-103 TNSMRHSGWIGASG
+103 SG
-117 NNTWGETSENNSGS
+117 NNTFTKN
-131 SSPATFSAN
+131 A
-140 KGTVTYNCPANQS
+140 
-153 YIPVYVYVRAANS
+153 
-166 NGSTVG
+166 
-172 GTPLEKTTNV
+172 
-182 PISNHNTNTSS
+182 
-193 SIVYGTSTS
+193 
-202 YGNSASSG
+202 
-210 VQITNLSPNTTYY
+210 TTYY
-223 YRYRLTNAGGSSDY
+223 ASNNGKSANLLGTLSISPYSATTVYQTCSDSTWGGNVNGESSVTIPQQYSPAGPTYSRSVSGITRTSATLNVSCSSNPASYWRIHWYDTSGSWVGYSGNGATGSWTYTQDNLTPNTSYNFY
-237 TGNFTTTGNAPVI
+237 TQVTNNNDGEGTGLSPIEFTTTGNAPTI
-250 NSIAVSPSRTSAIF
+250 NSVAVSPSRTSAIF
-264 SPNVSYDTNA
+264 NPNVSYDTNA
-274 SFSSYSIRYGTSTS
+274 SFRSYSIRYGTSTS

-320 STAKTGSFKTTGNN
+320 SIAKTGSFKTTGNN

-340 EVKVYAQTS
+340 GVKTYAQTS

-367 EWEYGT
+367 KWEYGT
-373 STSYGSSV
+373 STSYGSLV

-386 INGLNANTTYYY
+386 INGLNVNTTYYY
-398 KLTVTSVQGR
+398 KLTVTSTQGR
-408 SSTATGSFKTD
+408 NSTTTGSFKTD

-430 SEITETTVKVDY
+430 SEITETTAKVDY
-442 TFSNPSNVEQFYVI
+442 TFNNPSNVGQFYVI

-461 REDGTSQNYQASN
+461 REDGDSQNYQVNNIA
-474 VIPPYSKVYNNLEP
+474 PPYSKVYDNLEP
-488 GSKYTCKVRVSI
+488 GSKYTCKARVGI
-500 KGQSGTVYYSQWA
+500 KGQGGTIYYSQWA

-562 TINSSISFNGEGA
+562 TVNSPISFNGEGA
-575 GVSKVKHIEIMPN
+575 GVSKVKYIEIMPN

-602 SSGITLILTNASD
+602 SSNITLILTNVSD
-615 IIQKVVKVTSGQSG
+615 IVQKVVKVTPGQSG

-645 TDLSK
+645 TDLNK
-650 ETAKYIRFSIY
+650 ETARYVRFSIY
-661 RSIKKV
+661 RSISKV

-719 KNVTMERG
+719 KNVTMEKG

-741 GSSYCI
+741 GSSYCT

-754 TTVRIDL
+754 TTVRVDL

-779 DCLYQESRLLGLDAN
+779 DCIYQESRLLGLDAS

-810 KETSEGYTGR
+810 KETSEGYTAR

-897 SNLVDAINEIWNGI
+897 SNLVDAINEIWEGI

>member
-1 MANVI
+1 MAAVNCSYDGEPVYTKWYDNSSRGYLDI
-6 EVGTIDGYSN
+6 TSVSYETTNGRYTISWSLKLGDNGNGRYNFSAAAAWIDGSEVN
-16 GNTHGRYRVCIAYDS
+16 FTHGAD
-31 CTRNYSKPTGS
+31 NYS
-42 VSHSGVGRTTA
+42 
-53 TITGNVSNWGTAGAV
+53 
-68 TFVSG
+68 
-73 TGISYKPSG
+73 
-82 YGYTFSGNATMFAV
+82 
-96 RYNSGYT
+96 
-103 TNSMRHSGWIGASG
+103 
-117 NNTWGETSENNSGS
+117 
-131 SSPATFSAN
+131 
-140 KGTVTYNCPANQS
+140 TYWFYDQW
-153 YIPVYVYVRAANS
+153 S
-166 NGSTVG
+166 NGSTVASGTFTTTKTSVSLSVKAMFDG
-172 GTPLEKTTNV
+172 GYTSARWNNNQYCVSNSGTLRIVAPTIGSPSVSFSTVSRDRTNITASISASAGTNGGNVSVSTTLNNGSAKTGTS
-182 PISNHNTNTSS
+182 PSWSGLIPNTS
-193 SIVYGTSTS
+193 YTLKATAT
-202 YGNSASSG
+202 NSAG
-210 VQITNLSPNTTYY
+210 
-223 YRYRLTNAGGSSDY
+223 LTATASD
-237 TGNFTTTGNAPVI
+237 TVTTTGNAPAISSVAI
-250 NSIAVSPSRTSAIF
+250 SPSRTTAVL

-274 SFSSYSIRYGTSTS
+274 SFSSYLIRYGTSTS

-320 STAKTGSFKTTGNN
+320 SAAKTGSFKTTGNN

-340 EVKVYAQTS
+340 GVKTYAQTS
-349 VEMQY
+349 TEMQY

-367 EWEYGT
+367 KWEYGT

-381 TGTNI
+381 TGTNTI
-386 INGLNANTTYYY
+386 SGLSANTTYYY
-398 KLTVTSVQGR
+398 KLTVTGIQGR
-408 SSTATGSFKTD
+408 SSTATDSFKTD

-430 SEITETTVKVDY
+430 SEITETTAKVDY
-442 TFSNPSNVEQFYVI
+442 TFNNLSNVEQFYVI
-456 ETILE
+456 ETVLE
-461 REDGTSQNYQASN
+461 REDGTSQNYQAN
-474 VIPPYSKVYNNLEP
+474 NIIPPYTKVYDNLEP
-488 GSKYTCKVRVSI
+488 GSKYTCKTRVGI

-562 TINSSISFNGEGA
+562 TVNSPISFNGEGA
-575 GVSKVKHIEIMPN
+575 GVSKVKYIEIMPN
-588 DAYAYEFP
+588 DTYAYEFP

-602 SSGITLILTNASD
+602 SSGITLILTNVSD
-615 IIQKVVKVTSGQSG
+615 IIQKIVKVTPGQSG

-645 TDLSK
+645 TDLNK
-650 ETAKYIRFSIY
+650 ETARYVRFSIY
-661 RSIKKV
+661 RSISKV

-741 GSSYCI
+741 GSSYCT

-754 TTVRIDL
+754 TTVRVDL

-810 KETSEGYTGR
+810 KETSEGYTAR

-836 NELDNPPFADKITI
+836 NELDSPPFADKITI
-850 NADWNI
+850 NADWNM

>member
-16 GNTHGRYRVCIAYDS
+16 GSTYGRYRVCIAYNS

-53 TITGNVSNWGTAGAV
+53 TITGNVSDWGTAGAV

-82 YGYTFSGNATMFAV
+82 YSYTFSGNATMFAV
-96 RYNSGYT
+96 RYNDGYT

-117 NNTWGETSENNSGS
+117 SNTWGETSENNSGS
-131 SSPATFSAN
+131 SSPKTFYAN

-250 NSIAVSPSRTSAIF
+250 NSIAVSPSRTSVILN
-264 SPNVSYDTNA
+264 PNVSYDTNA

-308 YSMTVTDNWGRT
+308 YSMIVTDNWGRT
-320 STAKTGSFKTTGNN
+320 SAAKTGSFKTTGNN

-340 EVKVYAQTS
+340 GVKTYAQTS

-367 EWEYGT
+367 KWEYGT

-430 SEITETTVKVDY
+430 SEITETTIKADY
-442 TFSNPSNVEQFYVI
+442 TFNNPSNVEQFYVI

-461 REDGTSQNYQASN
+461 REDGTSQSYQANN

-488 GSKYTCKVRVSI
+488 GSKYTCKARVGI
-500 KGQSGTVYYSQWA
+500 KGQGGTTYYSQWA

-562 TINSSISFNGEGA
+562 TVNSPISFNGEGA
-575 GVSKVKHIEIMPN
+575 GVSKVKYIEIMPN

-602 SSGITLILTNASD
+602 SSNITLILTNVSD
-615 IIQKVVKVTSGQSG
+615 IVQKVVKVTPGQSG

-650 ETAKYIRFSIY
+650 ETARYIRFSIY
-661 RSIKKV
+661 RSVKKV

-741 GSSYCI
+741 GSSYCT

-754 TTVRIDL
+754 TTVRVDL

-810 KETSEGYTGR
+810 KETSEGYTAR

-836 NELDNPPFADKITI
+836 NELDSPPFADKIII
-850 NADWNI
+850 NADWNM

>member
-1 MANVI
+1 MAS
-6 EVGTIDGYSN
+6 GTVRIRPD
-16 GNTHGRYRVCIAYDS
+16 
-31 CTRNYSKPTGS
+31 
-42 VSHSGVGRTTA
+42 GRTPQLGVKYST
-53 TITGNVSNWGTAGAV
+53 
-68 TFVSG
+68 
-73 TGISYKPSG
+73 SYNG
-82 YGYTFSGNATMFAV
+82 
-96 RYNSGYT
+96 
-103 TNSMRHSGWIGASG
+103 
-117 NNTWGETSENNSGS
+117 SGS
-131 SSPATFSAN
+131 YTVSLWLASSSVYSSGAYFGYRIEATL
-140 KGTVTYNCPANQS
+140 
-153 YIPVYVYVRAANS
+153 
-166 NGSTVG
+166 NGSTQRLKENSPSQWSENG
-172 GTPLEKTTNV
+172 GNGTKTWYNV
-182 PISNHNTNTSS
+182 PYGSKVSFGSQVDMSSNVDIGYDTPGGPTYSSSVSGITRTSATLNVSCSSNPAGYWRIHWYNTSGS
-193 SIVYGTSTS
+193 WVGYSGNGATGSWTYTQDNLAPNTS
-202 YGNSASSG
+202 YNFYTQ
-210 VQITNLSPNTTYY
+210 VTNNNDEEGTGLSPI
-223 YRYRLTNAGGSSDY
+223 G
-237 TGNFTTTGNAPVI
+237 FTTTGNAPTI
-250 NSIAVSPSRTSAIF
+250 NSVVVSPSRTSAVF
-264 SPNVSYDTNA
+264 NSSVSYDTNA
-274 SFSSYSIRYGTSTS
+274 SFSSYSIRYGTSTN

-320 STAKTGSFKTTGNN
+320 SATKTGSFKTTGNN

-340 EVKVYAQTS
+340 GVKTYAQIST
-349 VEMQY
+349 EMQY

-367 EWEYGT
+367 KWEYGT

-381 TGTNI
+381 TGTNTI
-386 INGLNANTTYYY
+386 SGLSANTTYYY
-398 KLTVTSVQGR
+398 KLTVTGIQGR

-430 SEITETTVKVDY
+430 SEITETAAKVDY
-442 TFSNPSNVEQFYVI
+442 TFNNPSNVEQFYVI
-456 ETILE
+456 ETVLE
-461 REDGTSQNYQASN
+461 KEDGTSQNYQAN
-474 VIPPYSKVYNNLEP
+474 NITPPYTKVYDNLEP
-488 GSKYTCKVRVSI
+488 GSKYTCKVRVGI
-500 KGQSGTVYYSQWA
+500 KGQGGTIYYSQWA
-513 SQDFETLASTPFVK
+513 LQDFETLASTPFVK

-542 GKSDIYNGYS
+542 GKSDIYNGYI

-562 TINSSISFNGEGA
+562 TVNSSISFNREGA
-575 GVSKVKHIEIMPN
+575 GVSKVKYIEIMPN
-588 DAYAYEFP
+588 DTYTYEFP

-602 SSGITLILTNASD
+602 SSCITLILTNVSD
-615 IIQKVVKVTSGQSG
+615 IIQKVIKVTPGQSG
-629 SINTDS
+629 SINTGS
-635 STRLYITCTG
+635 GTHLYITCTG
-645 TDLSK
+645 TNLSK
-650 ETAKYIRFSIY
+650 ETAKYVRFSIY

-667 PLDKESIVT
+667 QLDKESIVT

-719 KNVTMERG
+719 KNVTMEKG

-741 GSSYCI
+741 GSSYCT

-754 TTVRIDL
+754 TTVRVDL

-779 DCLYQESRLLGLDAN
+779 DCLYKESRLLGLDAN

-810 KETSEGYTGR
+810 KETSEGYTAR

-836 NELDNPPFADKITI
+836 NELDSPPFADKITI
-850 NADWNI
+850 NADWDI

-897 SNLVDAINEIWNGI
+897 SNLVDAINEIWDGI

>member
-1 MANVI
+1 MATVYSGQRWNGEGSCYWRIRVDYSDNSANVYVD
-6 EVGTIDGYSN
+6 VG
-16 GNTHGRYRVCIAYDS
+16 
-31 CTRNYSKPTGS
+31 
-42 VSHSGVGRTTA
+42 
-53 TITGNVSNWGTAGAV
+53 
-68 TFVSG
+68 
-73 TGISYKPSG
+73 PSG
-82 YGYTFSGNATMFAV
+82 WSIWLRFT
-96 RYNSGYT
+96 
-103 TNSMRHSGWIGASG
+103 SG
-117 NNTWGETSENNSGS
+117 NNTFTKN
-131 SSPATFSAN
+131 A
-140 KGTVTYNCPANQS
+140 
-153 YIPVYVYVRAANS
+153 
-166 NGSTVG
+166 
-172 GTPLEKTTNV
+172 
-182 PISNHNTNTSS
+182 
-193 SIVYGTSTS
+193 
-202 YGNSASSG
+202 
-210 VQITNLSPNTTYY
+210 TTYY
-223 YRYRLTNAGGSSDY
+223 ASNNGKSANLLGTLSISPYSATTVYQTCSGSTWGGNVNGESSVTIPQQYSPAGPTYSRSVSGITRTSATLNVSCSSNPASYWRIHWYDTSGSWVGYSGNGATGSWTYTQDNLTPNTSYNFY
-237 TGNFTTTGNAPVI
+237 TQVTNNNDGEGTGLSPIEFTTTGNAPTI
-250 NSIAVSPSRTSAIF
+250 NSVAVSPSRTSAIF
-264 SPNVSYDTNA
+264 NPNVSYDTNA
-274 SFSSYSIRYGTSTS
+274 NFRSYSIRYGTSTS

-320 STAKTGSFKTTGNN
+320 SAAKTGSFKTTGNN

-340 EVKVYAQTS
+340 GVKTYAQTS
-349 VEMQY
+349 TEMQY

-367 EWEYGT
+367 KWEYGT

-381 TGTNI
+381 TGTNTI
-386 INGLNANTTYYY
+386 SGLSANTTYYY
-398 KLTVTSVQGR
+398 KLTVTGIQGR

-430 SEITETTVKVDY
+430 SEITETTAKVDY
-442 TFSNPSNVEQFYVI
+442 TFNNPSNVEQFYVI
-456 ETILE
+456 ETVLE
-461 REDGTSQNYQASN
+461 REDGTSQNYQAN
-474 VIPPYSKVYNNLEP
+474 NIIPPYTKVYDNLEP
-488 GSKYTCKVRVSI
+488 GSKYTCKTRVGI

-552 SEWKNGNYSE
+552 SEWKNGSYSE
-562 TINSSISFNGEGA
+562 TVNSPISFNGEGA
-575 GVSKVKHIEIMPN
+575 GVSKVKYIEIMPN

-596 VEQFTT
+596 IEQFTT
-602 SSGITLILTNASD
+602 SSGITLILTNVSD
-615 IIQKVVKVTSGQSG
+615 IIQKVVKVTPGQSG

-650 ETAKYIRFSIY
+650 ETARYVRFSIY

-719 KNVTMERG
+719 KNVTMEKG

-741 GSSYCI
+741 GSSYCT

-779 DCLYQESRLLGLDAN
+779 DSIYQESRLLGLDAS

-810 KETSEGYTGR
+810 KETSEGYTAR

>member
-1 MANVI
+1 MATVYSGQRWNGEGSCYWRIRVDYSDNSANVYVD
-6 EVGTIDGYSN
+6 VG
-16 GNTHGRYRVCIAYDS
+16 
-31 CTRNYSKPTGS
+31 
-42 VSHSGVGRTTA
+42 
-53 TITGNVSNWGTAGAV
+53 
-68 TFVSG
+68 
-73 TGISYKPSG
+73 PSG
-82 YGYTFSGNATMFAV
+82 WSIWLRFT
-96 RYNSGYT
+96 
-103 TNSMRHSGWIGASG
+103 SG
-117 NNTWGETSENNSGS
+117 NNTFTKN
-131 SSPATFSAN
+131 A
-140 KGTVTYNCPANQS
+140 
-153 YIPVYVYVRAANS
+153 
-166 NGSTVG
+166 
-172 GTPLEKTTNV
+172 
-182 PISNHNTNTSS
+182 
-193 SIVYGTSTS
+193 
-202 YGNSASSG
+202 
-210 VQITNLSPNTTYY
+210 TTYY
-223 YRYRLTNAGGSSDY
+223 ASNNGKSANLLGTLSISPYSATTVYQTCSGSTWGGNVNGESSVTIPQQYSPAGPTYSRSVSGITRTSATLNVSCSSNPASYWRIHWYDTSGSWVGYSGNGATGSWTYTQDNLTPNTSYNFY
-237 TGNFTTTGNAPVI
+237 TQVTNNNDGEGTGLSPIEFTTTGNAPTI
-250 NSIAVSPSRTSAIF
+250 NSVAVSPSRTSAIF
-264 SPNVSYDTNA
+264 NPNVSYDTNA
-274 SFSSYSIRYGTSTS
+274 SFRSYSIRYGTSTS

-320 STAKTGSFKTTGNN
+320 SAAKTGSFKTTGNN

-340 EVKVYAQTS
+340 GVKTYAQTS

-367 EWEYGT
+367 KWEYGT

-398 KLTVTSVQGR
+398 KLTVTSTQGR

-430 SEITETTVKVDY
+430 SEITETTAKVDY
-442 TFSNPSNVEQFYVI
+442 TFNNPSNVEQFYVI
-456 ETILE
+456 ETVLE
-461 REDGTSQNYQASN
+461 REDGTSQNYQAN
-474 VIPPYSKVYNNLEP
+474 NITPPYTKVYDNLEP
-488 GSKYTCKVRVSI
+488 GSKYTCKTRVGI

-562 TINSSISFNGEGA
+562 TVNSPISFNGEGA
-575 GVSKVKHIEIMPN
+575 GVSKVKYIEIMPN
-588 DAYAYEFP
+588 DTYTYEFP

-602 SSGITLILTNASD
+602 SSSITLILTNVSD
-615 IIQKVVKVTSGQSG
+615 IIQKVVKVTPGQSG
-629 SINTDS
+629 SINTGS
-635 STRLYITCTG
+635 STRLYMTCTG

-650 ETAKYIRFSIY
+650 ETAKYVRFSIY

-741 GSSYCI
+741 GSSYCT

-754 TTVRIDL
+754 TTVRVDL

>member
-1 MANVI
+1 MATVYSGQRWNGEGSCYWRIRVDYSDNSANVYVD
-6 EVGTIDGYSN
+6 VG
-16 GNTHGRYRVCIAYDS
+16 
-31 CTRNYSKPTGS
+31 
-42 VSHSGVGRTTA
+42 
-53 TITGNVSNWGTAGAV
+53 
-68 TFVSG
+68 
-73 TGISYKPSG
+73 PSG
-82 YGYTFSGNATMFAV
+82 WSIWLRFT
-96 RYNSGYT
+96 
-103 TNSMRHSGWIGASG
+103 SG
-117 NNTWGETSENNSGS
+117 NNTFTKN
-131 SSPATFSAN
+131 A
-140 KGTVTYNCPANQS
+140 
-153 YIPVYVYVRAANS
+153 
-166 NGSTVG
+166 
-172 GTPLEKTTNV
+172 
-182 PISNHNTNTSS
+182 
-193 SIVYGTSTS
+193 
-202 YGNSASSG
+202 
-210 VQITNLSPNTTYY
+210 TTYY
-223 YRYRLTNAGGSSDY
+223 ASNNGKSANLLGTLSISPYSATTVYQTCSGSTWGGNVNGESSVTIPQQYSPAGPTYSRSVSGITRTSATLNVSCSSNPASYWRIHWYDTSGSWVGYSGNGATGSWTYTQDNLTPNTSYNFY
-237 TGNFTTTGNAPVI
+237 TQVTNNNDGEGTGLSPIEFTTTGNAPTI
-250 NSIAVSPSRTSAIF
+250 NSVAVSSSRTSAIF
-264 SPNVSYDTNA
+264 NPNVSYDTNA
-274 SFSSYSIRYGTSTS
+274 SFRSYSIRYGTSTS

-320 STAKTGSFKTTGNN
+320 SIAKTGSFKTTGNN

-340 EVKVYAQTS
+340 GVKTYAQTS

-367 EWEYGT
+367 KWEYGT

-386 INGLNANTTYYY
+386 INGLNVNTTYYY
-398 KLTVTSVQGR
+398 KLTVTSTQGR
-408 SSTATGSFKTD
+408 NSTTTGSFKTD

-430 SEITETTVKVDY
+430 SEITETTAKVDY
-442 TFSNPSNVEQFYVI
+442 TFNNPSNVGQFYVI

-461 REDGTSQNYQASN
+461 RENGDSQNYQVNNIA
-474 VIPPYSKVYNNLEP
+474 PPYSKVYDNLEP
-488 GSKYTCKVRVSI
+488 GSKYTCKARVGI
-500 KGQSGTVYYSQWA
+500 KGQGGTIYYSQWA

-562 TINSSISFNGEGA
+562 TVNSPISFNGEGA
-575 GVSKVKHIEIMPN
+575 GVSKVKYIEIMPN

-602 SSGITLILTNASD
+602 SSNITLILTNVSD
-615 IIQKVVKVTSGQSG
+615 IVQKVVKVTPGQSG

-645 TDLSK
+645 TDLNK
-650 ETAKYIRFSIY
+650 ETARYVRFSIY
-661 RSIKKV
+661 RSISKV

-719 KNVTMERG
+719 KNVIIEKG

-779 DCLYQESRLLGLDAN
+779 DCIYQESRLLGLDAS

-810 KETSEGYTGR
+810 KETSEGYTAR

-897 SNLVDAINEIWNGI
+897 SNLVDAINEIWEGI

>member
-1 MANVI
+1 MATVYSGQRWNGEGSCYWRIRVDYSDNSANVYVD
-6 EVGTIDGYSN
+6 VG
-16 GNTHGRYRVCIAYDS
+16 
-31 CTRNYSKPTGS
+31 
-42 VSHSGVGRTTA
+42 
-53 TITGNVSNWGTAGAV
+53 
-68 TFVSG
+68 
-73 TGISYKPSG
+73 PSG
-82 YGYTFSGNATMFAV
+82 WSIWLRFT
-96 RYNSGYT
+96 
-103 TNSMRHSGWIGASG
+103 SG
-117 NNTWGETSENNSGS
+117 NNTFTKNAATYYASNNGKSANLLGTLSISPYSATTVYQTCSGS
-131 SSPATFSAN
+131 SWGGNVNGESSVTIPKQYSPEGPTYSRSVSGITRTSATLNVSCSSN
-140 KGTVTYNCPANQS
+140 PAS
-153 YIPVYVYVRAANS
+153 YWKIHWY
-166 NGSTVG
+166 
-172 GTPLEKTTNV
+172 
-182 PISNHNTNTSS
+182 NTSGSWVGS
-193 SIVYGTSTS
+193 SGNGATGSWTYTQDNLTPNTS
-202 YGNSASSG
+202 YNFYTQ
-210 VQITNLSPNTTYY
+210 VTNNNDGEGTGLSPI
-223 YRYRLTNAGGSSDY
+223 G
-237 TGNFTTTGNAPVI
+237 FITTGNAPTI
-250 NSIAVSPSRTSAIF
+250 NSVAVSPSRTSVIF
-264 SPNVSYDTNA
+264 NPNVSYDTNA

-320 STAKTGSFKTTGNN
+320 SIAKTGSFKTTGNN

-340 EVKVYAQTS
+340 GVKTYAQTS

-367 EWEYGT
+367 KWEYGT

-386 INGLNANTTYYY
+386 INGLNVNTTYYY
-398 KLTVTSVQGR
+398 KLTVTSTQGR
-408 SSTATGSFKTD
+408 NSTTTGSFKTD

-430 SEITETTVKVDY
+430 SEITETTTKVDY
-442 TFSNPSNVEQFYVI
+442 TFNNPSNVGQFYVI
-456 ETILE
+456 KTILE
-461 REDGTSQNYQASN
+461 REDGDSQTYQVIN

-488 GSKYTCKVRVSI
+488 GSKYTCKARVGI
-500 KGQSGTVYYSQWA
+500 KGQGGTIYYSQWA

-562 TINSSISFNGEGA
+562 TVNSPISFNGEGA
-575 GVSKVKHIEIMPN
+575 GVSKVKYIEIMPN
-588 DAYAYEFP
+588 DTYAYEFP

-602 SSGITLILTNASD
+602 SSNITLILTNVSD
-615 IIQKVVKVTSGQSG
+615 IVQKVVKVTPGQSG

-645 TDLSK
+645 TDLNK
-650 ETAKYIRFSIY
+650 ETVRYVRFSIY
-661 RSIKKV
+661 RSISKV

-691 IKGTTTGSDGKIIE
+691 IKGTTAGSDGKIIE

-741 GSSYCI
+741 GSSYCT

-754 TTVRIDL
+754 TTVRVDL

-810 KETSEGYTGR
+810 KETSEGYTAR

-836 NELDNPPFADKITI
+836 NELDSPPFADKIII
-850 NADWNI
+850 NADWNM

-882 KNDVGDLTALTTTEK
+882 KHDVGDLTALTTTEK

-921 DFVLESILCG
+921 DFVLESILCN

>member
-1 MANVI
+1 MATLYSDKRWNGEGSCYWRIRVDYSANSASVYVD
-6 EVGTIDGYSN
+6 VG
-16 GNTHGRYRVCIAYDS
+16 
-31 CTRNYSKPTGS
+31 
-42 VSHSGVGRTTA
+42 
-53 TITGNVSNWGTAGAV
+53 
-68 TFVSG
+68 
-73 TGISYKPSG
+73 PSG
-82 YGYTFSGNATMFAV
+82 WSIWLRFT
-96 RYNSGYT
+96 
-103 TNSMRHSGWIGASG
+103 SG
-117 NNTWGETSENNSGS
+117 NNTFTKNAATYYASNNGKSANLLGTLSISPYSATTVYQTCSGS
-131 SSPATFSAN
+131 SWGGNVNGESSVTIPKQYSPEGPTYSRSVSGITRTSATLNVSCSSN
-140 KGTVTYNCPANQS
+140 PAS
-153 YIPVYVYVRAANS
+153 YWKIHWY
-166 NGSTVG
+166 
-172 GTPLEKTTNV
+172 
-182 PISNHNTNTSS
+182 NTSGSWVGS
-193 SIVYGTSTS
+193 SGNGATGSWTYTQDNLTPNTS
-202 YGNSASSG
+202 YNFYTQ
-210 VQITNLSPNTTYY
+210 VTNNNDGEGTGLSPI
-223 YRYRLTNAGGSSDY
+223 G
-237 TGNFTTTGNAPVI
+237 FITTGNAPTI
-250 NSIAVSPSRTSAIF
+250 NSVAVSPSRTSVIF
-264 SPNVSYDTNA
+264 NPNVSYDTNA

-320 STAKTGSFKTTGNN
+320 SIAKTGSFKTTGNN

-340 EVKVYAQTS
+340 GVKTYAQTS

-367 EWEYGT
+367 KWEYGT

-398 KLTVTSVQGR
+398 KLTVTSTQGR
-408 SSTATGSFKTD
+408 NSTTTGSFKTD

-430 SEITETTVKVDY
+430 SEITETTAKVDY
-442 TFSNPSNVEQFYVI
+442 TFNNPSNVGQFYVI
-456 ETILE
+456 KTILE
-461 REDGTSQNYQASN
+461 REDGDSQTYQVIN

-488 GSKYTCKVRVSI
+488 GSKYTCKARVGI
-500 KGQSGTVYYSQWA
+500 KGQSGTIYYSQWA

-562 TINSSISFNGEGA
+562 TVNSPISFNGEGA
-575 GVSKVKHIEIMPN
+575 GVSKVEYIEIMPN
-588 DAYAYEFP
+588 DAYTYEFP

-602 SSGITLILTNASD
+602 SSGITLILTNVSD
-615 IIQKVVKVTSGQSG
+615 IIQKVVKVTPGQSG

-645 TDLSK
+645 TDLNK
-650 ETAKYIRFSIY
+650 ETARYIRFSIY

-691 IKGTTTGSDGKIIE
+691 IKGTTAGSDGKIIE

-719 KNVTMERG
+719 RNVTMERG

-741 GSSYCI
+741 GSSYCT

-754 TTVRIDL
+754 TTVRVDL

-810 KETSEGYTGR
+810 KETSEGYTAR

-836 NELDNPPFADKITI
+836 NELDSPPFADKITI
-850 NADWNI
+850 NADWNM

-882 KNDVGDLTALTTTEK
+882 KHDVGDLTALTTTEK

-921 DFVLESILCG
+921 DFVLESILCN

>member
-1 MANVI
+1 MATVYSGQRWNGEGSCYWRIRVDYSDNSANVYVD
-6 EVGTIDGYSN
+6 VG
-16 GNTHGRYRVCIAYDS
+16 
-31 CTRNYSKPTGS
+31 
-42 VSHSGVGRTTA
+42 
-53 TITGNVSNWGTAGAV
+53 
-68 TFVSG
+68 
-73 TGISYKPSG
+73 PSG
-82 YGYTFSGNATMFAV
+82 WSIWLRFT
-96 RYNSGYT
+96 
-103 TNSMRHSGWIGASG
+103 SG
-117 NNTWGETSENNSGS
+117 NNTFTKN
-131 SSPATFSAN
+131 A
-140 KGTVTYNCPANQS
+140 
-153 YIPVYVYVRAANS
+153 
-166 NGSTVG
+166 
-172 GTPLEKTTNV
+172 
-182 PISNHNTNTSS
+182 
-193 SIVYGTSTS
+193 
-202 YGNSASSG
+202 
-210 VQITNLSPNTTYY
+210 TTYY
-223 YRYRLTNAGGSSDY
+223 ASNNGKSANLLGTLSISPYSATTVYQTCSGSTWGGNVNGESSVTIPQQYSPAGPTYSRSVSGITRTSATLNVSCSSNPASYWRIHWYDTSGSWVGYSGNGATGSWTYTQDNLTPNTSYNFY
-237 TGNFTTTGNAPVI
+237 TQVTNNNDGEGTGLSPIGFTTTGNAPTI
-250 NSIAVSPSRTSAIF
+250 NSVAVSPSRTSAIF
-264 SPNVSYDTNA
+264 NPNVSYDTNA

-320 STAKTGSFKTTGNN
+320 SIAKTGSFKTTGNN

-340 EVKVYAQTS
+340 GVKTYAQTS

-367 EWEYGT
+367 KWEYGT

-386 INGLNANTTYYY
+386 INGLNVNTTYYY
-398 KLTVTSVQGR
+398 KLTVTSTQGR
-408 SSTATGSFKTD
+408 NSTTTGSFKTD

-430 SEITETTVKVDY
+430 SEITETTAKVDY
-442 TFSNPSNVEQFYVI
+442 TFNNPSNVGQFYVI

-461 REDGTSQNYQASN
+461 REDGDSHNYQVNNIAS
-474 VIPPYSKVYNNLEP
+474 PYSKVYDNLEP
-488 GSKYTCKVRVSI
+488 GSKYTCKARVGI
-500 KGQSGTVYYSQWA
+500 KGQGGTIYYSQWA

-562 TINSSISFNGEGA
+562 TVNSPISFNGEGA
-575 GVSKVKHIEIMPN
+575 GVSKVKYIEIMPN

-602 SSGITLILTNASD
+602 SSNITLILTNVSD
-615 IIQKVVKVTSGQSG
+615 IVQKVVKVTPGQSG

-645 TDLSK
+645 TDLNK
-650 ETAKYIRFSIY
+650 ETARYVRFSIY
-661 RSIKKV
+661 RSISKV

-779 DCLYQESRLLGLDAN
+779 DCLYQESRLLGLDVN

-836 NELDNPPFADKITI
+836 NELDSPPFADKITI

-921 DFVLESILCG
+921 DFVLESILCS

>member
-1 MANVI
+1 MATVYSGQRWNGDGSCYWRIRVDYSDNTANVYVD
-6 EVGTIDGYSN
+6 VG
-16 GNTHGRYRVCIAYDS
+16 
-31 CTRNYSKPTGS
+31 
-42 VSHSGVGRTTA
+42 
-53 TITGNVSNWGTAGAV
+53 
-68 TFVSG
+68 
-73 TGISYKPSG
+73 PSG
-82 YGYTFSGNATMFAV
+82 WSIWLRFT
-96 RYNSGYT
+96 
-103 TNSMRHSGWIGASG
+103 SG
-117 NNTWGETSENNSGS
+117 NNTFTKN
-131 SSPATFSAN
+131 A
-140 KGTVTYNCPANQS
+140 
-153 YIPVYVYVRAANS
+153 
-166 NGSTVG
+166 
-172 GTPLEKTTNV
+172 
-182 PISNHNTNTSS
+182 
-193 SIVYGTSTS
+193 
-202 YGNSASSG
+202 
-210 VQITNLSPNTTYY
+210 TTYY
-223 YRYRLTNAGGSSDY
+223 ASNNGKSANLLGTLSISPYSATTVYQTCSGSTWGDNVNGESSVTIPQQYSPAGPTYSRSVSGITRTSATLNVSCSSNPASYWRIHWYNTSGSWVGYSGNGATGSWTYTQDNLTPNTSYNFY
-237 TGNFTTTGNAPVI
+237 TQVTNNNDGEGTGLSPIGFTTTGNAPTI
-250 NSIAVSPSRTSAIF
+250 NNVAVSPSRTSAIF
-264 SPNVSYDTNA
+264 NPNVSYDTNA
-274 SFSSYSIRYGTSTS
+274 SFRSYSIRYGTSTS
-288 YGSTSTSTTISGL
+288 YSSTSTSTTISGL

-320 STAKTGSFKTTGNN
+320 SAAKTGSFKTTGNN

-340 EVKVYAQTS
+340 GVKTYAQTS

-367 EWEYGT
+367 KWEYGT

-398 KLTVTSVQGR
+398 KLTVTSTQGR
-408 SSTATGSFKTD
+408 NSTTTGSFKTD

-430 SEITETTVKVDY
+430 SEITETTAKVDY
-442 TFSNPSNVEQFYVI
+442 TFNNPSNIGQFYVI

-461 REDGTSQNYQASN
+461 REDGDSQNYQVNNIA
-474 VIPPYSKVYNNLEP
+474 PPYSKVYDNLEP
-488 GSKYTCKVRVSI
+488 GSKYTCKARVGI
-500 KGQSGTVYYSQWA
+500 KGQGGTIYYSQWA

-562 TINSSISFNGEGA
+562 TVNSPISFNGEGA
-575 GVSKVKHIEIMPN
+575 GVSKVKYIEIIPN

-596 VEQFTT
+596 IEQFTT
-602 SSGITLILTNASD
+602 SSGITLILTNVSD
-615 IIQKVVKVTSGQSG
+615 IIQKVVKVTPGQSG

-645 TDLSK
+645 TDLNK
-650 ETAKYIRFSIY
+650 ETARYVRFSIY
-661 RSIKKV
+661 RSISKV

-719 KNVTMERG
+719 KNVTMEKG

-741 GSSYCI
+741 GSSYCT

-779 DCLYQESRLLGLDAN
+779 DCIYQESRLLGLDAS

-810 KETSEGYTGR
+810 KETSEGYTAR

-836 NELDNPPFADKITI
+836 NELDSPPFADKITI
-850 NADWNI
+850 NADWNM

>member
-1 MANVI
+1 MATWVN
-6 EVGTIDGYSN
+6 EVSTSQGGNISMRVAGGYTAVTRVGNTITCNIGVRFIASQWTYNSVVGWYGGVRKWAQRSEGGQHTATNGTYYCGSGDIPGLNYQNTSETTPWSFSATVSGRGAGTVSATIGTAWNGWTPNSSQYNHTFSIPYPAVAGDPVYSRSVSGITRTSATLNISCTSNPTAYWRIHWYNTNAEWVGYSGN
-16 GNTHGRYRVCIAYDS
+16 GA
-31 CTRNYSKPTGS
+31 
-42 VSHSGVGRTTA
+42 
-53 TITGNVSNWGTAGAV
+53 TGNW
-68 TFVSG
+68 
-73 TGISYKPSG
+73 SY
-82 YGYTFSGNATMFAV
+82 T
-96 RYNSGYT
+96 
-103 TNSMRHSGWIGASG
+103 
-117 NNTWGETSENNSGS
+117 
-131 SSPATFSAN
+131 
-140 KGTVTYNCPANQS
+140 QD
-153 YIPVYVYVRAANS
+153 
-166 NGSTVG
+166 
-172 GTPLEKTTNV
+172 
-182 PISNHNTNTSS
+182 
-193 SIVYGTSTS
+193 
-202 YGNSASSG
+202 
-210 VQITNLSPNTTYY
+210 NLTPNTTYNFY
-223 YRYRLTNAGGSSDY
+223 TQVTNNDDGEA
-237 TGNFTTTGNAPVI
+237 TGLSPISFTTSGNAPVL
-250 NSIAVSPSRTSAIF
+250 NSVTVSPSRTAAVLN
-264 SPNVSYDTNA
+264 PNVSYDTNA
-274 SFSSYSIRYGTSTS
+274 SFGSYSIRYGMSTS

-301 TPNTTYY
+301 TPNTIYY
-308 YSMTVTDNWGRT
+308 YSVTVTDNWGRT
-320 STAKTGSFKTTGNN
+320 STAKTGSFKTTGND
-334 PTINSH
+334 PVIESH
-340 EVKVYAQTS
+340 GVYRYDQTD
-349 VEMQY
+349 VEMEY
-354 SASYDTN
+354 SASFDTN
-361 DSLSSY
+361 DSLSQQ
-367 EWEYGT
+367 EWDYGT
-373 STSYGSSV
+373 STSYGSTVS
-381 TGTNI
+381 GTNH
-386 INGLNANTTYYY
+386 LANLTPNTVYYY
-398 KLTVTSVQGR
+398 RLKVRGVQGR
-408 SSTATGSFKTD
+408 TGIATGSFKTD
-419 PATVTISALGI
+419 PETVTISALNI
-430 SEITETTVKVDY
+430 SEITETTAKVNY
-442 TFSNPSNVEQFYVI
+442 TFNNPSNVTSFEKI
-456 ETILE
+456 ETIITK
-461 REDGTSQNYQASN
+461 DGGADQAYEESDI
-474 VIPPYSKVYNNLEP
+474 IPPYSKIYDNLEP
-488 GSKYTCKVRVSI
+488 GAKYTYKTRVI
-500 KGQSGTVYYSQWA
+500 IRGQLGVGNHYTFYTSPWVIRE
-513 SQDFETLASTPFVK
+513 FETLASTPFVK

-533 IKHYKGYAL
+533 IKHHKGYAL

-562 TINSSISFNGEGA
+562 TVNSSISFNGEGA

-615 IIQKVVKVTSGQSG
+615 IIQKVVKVIPGQSG

-650 ETAKYIRFSIY
+650 ETARYVRFSIY

-691 IKGTTTGSDGKIIE
+691 VKGTTTGSDGKIIA
-705 LDVYDKLGNNIALN
+705 LDVYDKLGDNIALN
-719 KNVTMERG
+719 KNVTMEKG

-741 GSSYCI
+741 GSSYCT

-754 TTVRIDL
+754 TTVRVDL

-810 KETSEGYTGR
+810 KETSEGYTAR

-836 NELDNPPFADKITI
+836 NELDSPPFADKITI

>member
-1 MANVI
+1 MATVYSGQRWNGEGSCYWRIRVDYSDNSANVYVD
-6 EVGTIDGYSN
+6 VG
-16 GNTHGRYRVCIAYDS
+16 
-31 CTRNYSKPTGS
+31 
-42 VSHSGVGRTTA
+42 
-53 TITGNVSNWGTAGAV
+53 
-68 TFVSG
+68 
-73 TGISYKPSG
+73 PSG
-82 YGYTFSGNATMFAV
+82 WSIWLRFT
-96 RYNSGYT
+96 
-103 TNSMRHSGWIGASG
+103 SG
-117 NNTWGETSENNSGS
+117 NNTFTKN
-131 SSPATFSAN
+131 A
-140 KGTVTYNCPANQS
+140 
-153 YIPVYVYVRAANS
+153 
-166 NGSTVG
+166 
-172 GTPLEKTTNV
+172 
-182 PISNHNTNTSS
+182 
-193 SIVYGTSTS
+193 
-202 YGNSASSG
+202 
-210 VQITNLSPNTTYY
+210 TTYY
-223 YRYRLTNAGGSSDY
+223 ASNNGKSANLLGTLSISPYSATTVYQTCSGSTWGGNVNGESSVTIPQQYSPAGPTYSRSVSGITRTSATLNVSCSSNPASYWRIHWYDTSGSWVGYSGNGATGSWTYTQDNLTPNTSYNFY
-237 TGNFTTTGNAPVI
+237 TQVTNNNDGEGTGLSPIEFTTTGNAPTI
-250 NSIAVSPSRTSAIF
+250 NSVAVSPSRTSAIF
-264 SPNVSYDTNA
+264 NPNVSYDTNA
-274 SFSSYSIRYGTSTS
+274 SFRSYSIRYGTSTS

-308 YSMTVTDNWGRT
+308 YSMTVTDNWERT
-320 STAKTGSFKTTGNN
+320 SIAKTGSFKTTGNN

-340 EVKVYAQTS
+340 GVKTYAQTS

-367 EWEYGT
+367 KWEYGT

-386 INGLNANTTYYY
+386 INGLNVNTTYYY
-398 KLTVTSVQGR
+398 KLTVTSTQGR
-408 SSTATGSFKTD
+408 NSTTTGSFKTD

-430 SEITETTVKVDY
+430 SEITETTAKVDY
-442 TFSNPSNVEQFYVI
+442 TFNNPSNVGQFYVI

-461 REDGTSQNYQASN
+461 REDGDSQNYQVNNIA
-474 VIPPYSKVYNNLEP
+474 PPYSKVYNNLEP
-488 GSKYTCKVRVSI
+488 GSKYTCKARVGI

-562 TINSSISFNGEGA
+562 TVNSPISFNGEGA
-575 GVSKVKHIEIMPN
+575 GVSKVKYIEIMPN

-602 SSGITLILTNASD
+602 SSGITLILTNVSD
-615 IIQKVVKVTSGQSG
+615 IIQKVVKVTPGQSG

-650 ETAKYIRFSIY
+650 ETARYVRFSIY

-741 GSSYCI
+741 GSSYCT

-754 TTVRIDL
+754 TTVRVDL

-810 KETSEGYTGR
+810 KETSEGYIGR

-836 NELDNPPFADKITI
+836 NELDSPPFADKITI

>member
-1 MANVI
+1 MATVYSGQRWNGEGSCYWRIRVDYSDNSANVYVD
-6 EVGTIDGYSN
+6 VG
-16 GNTHGRYRVCIAYDS
+16 
-31 CTRNYSKPTGS
+31 
-42 VSHSGVGRTTA
+42 
-53 TITGNVSNWGTAGAV
+53 
-68 TFVSG
+68 
-73 TGISYKPSG
+73 PSG
-82 YGYTFSGNATMFAV
+82 WSIWLRFT
-96 RYNSGYT
+96 
-103 TNSMRHSGWIGASG
+103 SG
-117 NNTWGETSENNSGS
+117 NNTFTKN
-131 SSPATFSAN
+131 A
-140 KGTVTYNCPANQS
+140 
-153 YIPVYVYVRAANS
+153 
-166 NGSTVG
+166 
-172 GTPLEKTTNV
+172 
-182 PISNHNTNTSS
+182 
-193 SIVYGTSTS
+193 
-202 YGNSASSG
+202 
-210 VQITNLSPNTTYY
+210 TTYY
-223 YRYRLTNAGGSSDY
+223 ASNNGKSANLLGTLSISPYSATTVYQTCSGSTWGGNVNGESSVTIPQQYSPAGPTYSRSVSGITRTSATLNVSCSSNPASYWRIHWYDTSGSWVGYSGNGATGSWTYTQDNLTPNTSYNFY
-237 TGNFTTTGNAPVI
+237 TQVTNNNDGEGTGLSPIEFTTTGNAPTI
-250 NSIAVSPSRTSAIF
+250 NSVAVSPSRTSAIF
-264 SPNVSYDTNA
+264 NPNVSYDTNA
-274 SFSSYSIRYGTSTS
+274 SFRSYSIRYGTSTS

-320 STAKTGSFKTTGNN
+320 SAAKTGSFKTTGNN

-340 EVKVYAQTS
+340 GVKTYAQTS

-367 EWEYGT
+367 KWEYGT

-398 KLTVTSVQGR
+398 KLTVTSTQGR

-430 SEITETTVKVDY
+430 SEITETTAKVDY
-442 TFSNPSNVEQFYVI
+442 TFNNPSNVEQFYVI
-456 ETILE
+456 ETVLK
-461 REDGTSQNYQASN
+461 REDGTSQNYQAN
-474 VIPPYSKVYNNLEP
+474 NITPPYTKVYDNLEP
-488 GSKYTCKVRVSI
+488 GSKYTCKTRVGI

-562 TINSSISFNGEGA
+562 TVNSPISFNGEGA
-575 GVSKVKHIEIMPN
+575 GVSKVKYIEIMPN
-588 DAYAYEFP
+588 DTYTYEFP

-602 SSGITLILTNASD
+602 SSSITLILTNVSD
-615 IIQKVVKVTSGQSG
+615 IIQKVVKVTPGQSG

-635 STRLYITCTG
+635 STRLYMTCTG

-650 ETAKYIRFSIY
+650 ETAKYVRFSIY

-741 GSSYCI
+741 GSSYCT

-754 TTVRIDL
+754 TTVRVDL

-810 KETSEGYTGR
+810 KETSEGYTAR

-836 NELDNPPFADKITI
+836 NELDSPPFADKITI

-897 SNLVDAINEIWNGI
+897 SNLVDAINEIWEGI

>member
-1 MANVI
+1 MATVYSGQRWNGKGSCYWRIRVDYSDNSANVYVD
-6 EVGTIDGYSN
+6 VG
-16 GNTHGRYRVCIAYDS
+16 
-31 CTRNYSKPTGS
+31 
-42 VSHSGVGRTTA
+42 
-53 TITGNVSNWGTAGAV
+53 
-68 TFVSG
+68 
-73 TGISYKPSG
+73 PSG
-82 YGYTFSGNATMFAV
+82 WSIWLRFT
-96 RYNSGYT
+96 
-103 TNSMRHSGWIGASG
+103 SG
-117 NNTWGETSENNSGS
+117 NNTFTKN
-131 SSPATFSAN
+131 A
-140 KGTVTYNCPANQS
+140 
-153 YIPVYVYVRAANS
+153 
-166 NGSTVG
+166 
-172 GTPLEKTTNV
+172 
-182 PISNHNTNTSS
+182 
-193 SIVYGTSTS
+193 
-202 YGNSASSG
+202 
-210 VQITNLSPNTTYY
+210 TTYY
-223 YRYRLTNAGGSSDY
+223 ARNNGKSANLLGTLSISPYSATTVYQTCSGSTWGGNVNGESSVTIPKQYSPAGPTYSRSVSGITRTSATLNVSCSSNPASYWRIHWYDTSGSWVGYSGNGATGSWTYTQDNLTPNTSYNFYTQVTNNDDGEGTGSSPIE
-237 TGNFTTTGNAPVI
+237 FTTTGNAPTI
-250 NSIAVSPSRTSAIF
+250 NSVAVSPSRTSAIF
-264 SPNVSYDTNA
+264 NPNVSYDTNA
-274 SFSSYSIRYGTSTS
+274 SFRSYSIRYGTSTS

-320 STAKTGSFKTTGNN
+320 SIAKTGSFKTTGNN

-340 EVKVYAQTS
+340 GVKTYAQTS

-361 DSLSSY
+361 DSLSLY
-367 EWEYGT
+367 KWEYGA

-408 SSTATGSFKTD
+408 NSTATGSFKTD

-430 SEITETTVKVDY
+430 SEITETTAKVDY
-442 TFSNPSNVEQFYVI
+442 TFNNPSNVGQFYVI

-461 REDGTSQNYQASN
+461 REDGDSQNYQVNNIA
-474 VIPPYSKVYNNLEP
+474 PPYSKVYDNLEP
-488 GSKYTCKVRVSI
+488 GSKYTCKARVGI
-500 KGQSGTVYYSQWA
+500 KGQGGTIYYSQWA

-562 TINSSISFNGEGA
+562 TVNSPISFNGEGA
-575 GVSKVKHIEIMPN
+575 GVSKVKYIEIMPN

-602 SSGITLILTNASD
+602 SSNITLILTNVSD
-615 IIQKVVKVTSGQSG
+615 IVQKVVKVTPGQSG

-645 TDLSK
+645 TDLNK
-650 ETAKYIRFSIY
+650 ETARYVRFSIY
-661 RSIKKV
+661 RSISKV

-719 KNVTMERG
+719 KNVTMEKG

-741 GSSYCI
+741 GSSYCT

-779 DCLYQESRLLGLDAN
+779 DCIYQESRLLGLDAS

-810 KETSEGYTGR
+810 KETSEGYTAK

>member
-1 MANVI
+1 MATVYSGQRWNGEGSCYWRIRVDYSDNSANVYVD
-6 EVGTIDGYSN
+6 VG
-16 GNTHGRYRVCIAYDS
+16 
-31 CTRNYSKPTGS
+31 
-42 VSHSGVGRTTA
+42 
-53 TITGNVSNWGTAGAV
+53 
-68 TFVSG
+68 
-73 TGISYKPSG
+73 PSG
-82 YGYTFSGNATMFAV
+82 WSIWLRFT
-96 RYNSGYT
+96 
-103 TNSMRHSGWIGASG
+103 SG
-117 NNTWGETSENNSGS
+117 NNTFTKN
-131 SSPATFSAN
+131 A
-140 KGTVTYNCPANQS
+140 
-153 YIPVYVYVRAANS
+153 
-166 NGSTVG
+166 
-172 GTPLEKTTNV
+172 
-182 PISNHNTNTSS
+182 
-193 SIVYGTSTS
+193 
-202 YGNSASSG
+202 
-210 VQITNLSPNTTYY
+210 TTYY
-223 YRYRLTNAGGSSDY
+223 ASNNGKSANLLGTLSISPYSATTVYQTCSGSTWGGNVNGESSVTIPQQYSPAGPTYSRSVSGITRTSATLNVSCSSNPASYWRIHWYDTSGSWVGYSGNGATGSWTYTQDNLTPNTSYNFY
-237 TGNFTTTGNAPVI
+237 TQVTNNNDGEATGLSPIEFTTTGNAPTI
-250 NSIAVSPSRTSAIF
+250 NSVAVSPSRTSAIF
-264 SPNVSYDTNA
+264 NPNVSYDTNA
-274 SFSSYSIRYGTSTS
+274 SFRSYSIRYGTSTS

-320 STAKTGSFKTTGNN
+320 SIAKTGSFKTTGNN

-340 EVKVYAQTS
+340 GVKTYAQTS
-349 VEMQY
+349 AEMQY

-367 EWEYGT
+367 KWEYGT

-386 INGLNANTTYYY
+386 INGLNVNTTYYY
-398 KLTVTSVQGR
+398 KLTVTSTQGR
-408 SSTATGSFKTD
+408 NSTTTGSFKTD

-430 SEITETTVKVDY
+430 SEITETTAKVDY
-442 TFSNPSNVEQFYVI
+442 TFNNPSNVRQFYVI

-461 REDGTSQNYQASN
+461 REDGDSQNYQVNNIA
-474 VIPPYSKVYNNLEP
+474 PPYSKVYDNLEP
-488 GSKYTCKVRVSI
+488 GSKYTCKARVGI
-500 KGQSGTVYYSQWA
+500 KGQGGTIYYSQWA

-562 TINSSISFNGEGA
+562 TVNSPISFNGEGA
-575 GVSKVKHIEIMPN
+575 GVSKVKYIEIMPN

-596 VEQFTT
+596 IEQFTT
-602 SSGITLILTNASD
+602 SSNITLILTNVSD
-615 IIQKVVKVTSGQSG
+615 IVQKVVKVTPGQSG

-645 TDLSK
+645 TDLNK
-650 ETAKYIRFSIY
+650 ETARYVRFSIY

-741 GSSYCI
+741 GSSYCT

-754 TTVRIDL
+754 TTVRVDL

-836 NELDNPPFADKITI
+836 NELDSPPFADKITI